1 MWLQQKSFVP
11 KLFFYCPKATIIPSL
26 SRKFPIFAGYSI
38 LDMSAPN
45 KLIEKIEGFTRKYY
59 LNRLIQ
65 GVLVGAVLWIVFYL
79 LINGLEYF
87 SWFPP
92 KGRFVLFLFLLA
104 GSAFVLVYHFLIPL
118 VNLIRFRKKM
128 SVEQASV
135 MIGKFFPEI
144 KDKLLNTI
152 QLSNQMEESNN
163 GVGPSTGSGTSANT
177 GSGTSTDN
185 ALLAATIEQRSA
197 RLSPIRFSDAVDLRG
212 NLKYLG
218 IFFGSLLLLIALMV
232 FLPSFAVQPT
242 QRIVN
247 YEQHFEKPLPYQ
259 VEIEQDDIETTQGK
273 EVKFNIHVTGD
284 RIPDA
289 FYVKSELG
297 QQLMTKS
304 SANDFSYTFKN
315 LFNDLSFN
323 VIGGEYTSRP
333 LHITVHPN
341 PTLLSYRCELRYP
354 SYIHRTNETLDAKT
368 RLIVPQGTSLTFS
381 FTTRDTEQMS
391 VTRDSL
397 TTDLTANNDVF
408 AYQFV
413 AAQNTKFEV
422 QVQNTWNQNIEPL
435 PFSVDVIPD
444 AYPDIRVES
453 FDEQL
458 SDDVYFSGLVTD
470 DYGFSKLTFNCI
482 VKEPIEKN
490 IVKTVPLDTKQTRS
504 SFFYQFNMDDLGIMP
519 GQNMEVYFVIWDN
532 DGFHGPKSKR
542 SETFTYYKPSEAALD
557 SIADQQSEDIMERL
571 QEKSQEAD
579 KLQDEIE
586 KMLQDLIQK
595 KDLDWSDKE
604 KMKDLLEKQQ
614 KIQDEWNKLQEE
626 QEKLEDFMKEHD
638 LGNEDLIKKQEQIN
652 KLFDEVIPE
661 ELKKMMEQIDKLL
674 EEMPREQMQQMM
686 QDIKKNNQSMQE
698 LLDRNLSLLEQLKM
712 EKDLNDLANKLDKLG
727 EELQKQEAENQNKAG
742 EENEQKSAEEAK
754 EEFDKMMDEL
764 DQLLEKNQEL
774 QQPFDMQKDE
784 EMQES
789 IDQDLQDAMQNEQ
802 NSQQQQSQQKKQNA
816 GQKMQQMANNMMMQM
831 QMQGMQQM
839 AEDAHLMRVLLE
851 NVVHASHEQEDLMTE
866 IGSMRTDDPS
876 LVEKIIHQKEVADNF
891 NMVRDSLRSMAMR
904 QPMVQNFVFDELH
917 TIETQT
923 ENAMKYLND
932 LKLSQAMRHQQTAMM
947 SMNNLALMLA
957 ESLENMENSMESMG
971 MPMAC
976 PMPKQG
982 QGQQSM
988 QRMQQLQ
995 QQLSEQ
1001 LKQMQQQMEQGQQM
1015 PNSMSEEFARMAA
1028 EQEMLRQGMQQM
1040 LNEMKENGQIGDD
1053 GLNEIIKDMEKLEEE
1068 LVNKKINRQM
1078 IERSQRIES
1087 RMLES
1092 QKAQEKREQEEK
1104 RKSNEYKGSQ
1114 FERKIDEYLYEQS
1127 LKKNQEF
1134 LRSNPIEYA
1143 PYYKDKINEYY
1154 LKKNT
1159 H

>member
-1 MWLQQKSFVP
+1 M
-11 KLFFYCPKATIIPSL
+11 
-26 SRKFPIFAGYSI
+26 
-38 LDMSAPN
+38 
-45 KLIEKIEGFTRKYY
+45 IEKIEGFTRKYY

-104 GSAFVLVYHFLIPL
+104 GSAFVAVYYFLIPL
-118 VNLIRFRKKM
+118 INLIRFRKKM
-128 SVEQASV
+128 SVEQASTL
-135 MIGKFFPEI
+135 IGKFFPEI

-152 QLSNQMEESNN
+152 QLSKLMEDSKNN
-163 GVGPSTGSGTSANT
+163 VGPSIGSGTLD
-177 GSGTSTDN
+177 DN

-218 IFFGSLLLLIALMV
+218 IFFGLLLLLILLMV

-259 VEIEQDDIETTQGK
+259 VEFSQDEIETTQGA
-273 EVKFNIHVTGD
+273 EVKFNIHVIGD

-297 QQLMTKS
+297 QQLMTKVS
-304 SANDFSYTFKN
+304 TNDFSYTFKN
-315 LFNDLSFN
+315 LYKDLDFN
-323 VIGGEYTSRP
+323 VMGGEYNSQP
-333 LHITVHPN
+333 IHITVHPN
-341 PTLLSYRCELRYP
+341 PTLLSYRCEMHYP
-354 SYIHRTNETLDAKT
+354 AYLHRAAETMEGKT
-368 RLIVPQGTSLTFS
+368 RLFVPQGTRLIFN
-381 FTTRDTEQMS
+381 FVTRDTEQLQILK
-391 VTRDSL
+391 DSTL
-397 TTDLTANNDVF
+397 TDLGKTNDVF
-408 AYQFV
+408 EYQFV
-413 AAQNTKFEV
+413 ASNSTQFDAK
-422 QVQNTWNQNIEPL
+422 VQNTWNATIDPL
-435 PFSVDVIPD
+435 RFSVDVLPD

-458 SDDVYFSGLVTD
+458 STDVYFSGLVTD
-470 DYGFSKLTFNCI
+470 DYGFSRLTFNCT

-490 IVKTVPLDTKQTRS
+490 IVKSVPIDLKQTRT
-504 SFFYQFNMDDLGIMP
+504 SFFYQFNMDSLGIMP
-519 GQNMEVYFVIWDN
+519 GQNMEVYFEIWDN

-557 SIADQQSEDIMERL
+557 SIANQESEDIMERL
-571 QEKSQEAD
+571 SEKSQEAD

-604 KMKDLLEKQQ
+604 KMKELMEKQ
-614 KIQDEWNKLQEE
+614 KEIQDEWNKLQEE
-626 QEKLEDFMKEHD
+626 QEKLSDFMKEHD
-638 LGNEDLIKKQEQIN
+638 IANEDLIKKQEQIN

-661 ELKKMMEQIDKLL
+661 ELQKMMEQIDKLL
-674 EEMPREQMQQMM
+674 EEMPREQMQQTM
-686 QDIKKNNQSMQE
+686 QDIKKNNQKMQE
-698 LLDRNLSLLEQLKM
+698 LLDRNLALLEQLKM
-712 EKDLNDLANKLDKLG
+712 EKDLNDLANKLDQLG
-727 EELQKQEAENQNKAG
+727 EELQKQNTENQNKEAG
-742 EENEQKSAEEAK
+742 EESDQKSAEEAK

-774 QQPFDMQKDE
+774 QDPFNLEKDE
-784 EMQES
+784 EMEQS
-789 IDQDLQDAMQNEQ
+789 IDQNLQDAMQNEQ
-802 NSQQQQSQQKKQNA
+802 NGEQQQSQQNKNEA
-816 GQKMQQMANNMMMQM
+816 GQKMKQMANQMMMQM
-831 QMQGMQQM
+831 QMAGMEQM
-839 AEDAHLMRVLLE
+839 AEDAHLVRILLE
-851 NVVHASHEQEDLMTE
+851 NVVHASHEQEALMIE
-866 IGSMRTDDPS
+866 IGALRTDDPS
-876 LVEKIIHQKEVADNF
+876 LTEKIIHQKDVADNF

-904 QPMVQNFVFDELH
+904 QPMIMNYIFDELH
-917 TIETQT
+917 IIENQTQ
-923 ENAMKYLND
+923 NAMKQLND
-932 LKLSQAMRHQQTAMM
+932 LKLSQATRHQQTAMM

-957 ESLENMENSMESMG
+957 ESLEDMENSMEAMG
-971 MPMAC
+971 MPM
-976 PMPKQG
+976 PNSKPKPG
-982 QGQQSM
+982 QGSQSLKN
-988 QRMQQLQ
+988 MQQMQ

-1001 LKQMQQQMEQGQQM
+1001 LKQMQQQMEQGQQT

-1040 LNEMKENGQIGDD
+1040 LNDMKENGQIGDD
-1053 GLNEIIKDMEKLEEE
+1053 GMNEIIKDMEKLEEE
-1068 LVNKKINRQM
+1068 LVNKKTNRQM

-1114 FERKIDEYLYEQS
+1114 FERKIDEYLYEQT

-1143 PYYKDKINEYY
+1143 PYYQNKINEYY

>member
-1 MWLQQKSFVP
+1 LQV
-11 KLFFYCPKATIIPSL
+11 
-26 SRKFPIFAGYSI
+26 I
-38 LDMSAPN
+38 LTWDMSAPN
-45 KLIEKIEGFTRKYY
+45 ELIGKIEGFTRKYY

-65 GVLVGAVLWIVFYL
+65 GVLVGAILWIVFYL

-104 GSAFVLVYHFLIPL
+104 GSAFVGIYYFLIPL

-135 MIGKFFPEI
+135 LIGKFFPEI

-152 QLSNQMEESNN
+152 QLSNQMESD
-163 GVGPSTGSGTSANT
+163 
-177 GSGTSTDN
+177 TDN

-197 RLSPIRFSDAVDLRG
+197 RLSPIRFSDAVNLRG

-218 IFFGSLLLLIALMV
+218 IFFGSLLILIMLMV

-247 YEQHFEKPLPYQ
+247 YEQNYEKPLPYQ
-259 VEIEQDDIETTQGK
+259 VEIEQDEIETTQGQ
-273 EVKFNIHVTGD
+273 EVKFNIKVTGD

-297 QQLMTKS
+297 QQLMIKGS
-304 SANDFSYTFKN
+304 VNDFSYTFKN
-315 LFNDLSFN
+315 LYNDLTFN
-323 VIGGEYTSRP
+323 VVGGEYNSRP
-333 LHITVHPN
+333 IHITVHPN
-341 PTLLSYRCELRYP
+341 PTLLSYRCELQYP
-354 SYIHRTNETLDAKT
+354 AYIHRSNETLEGKT
-368 RLIVPQGTSLTFS
+368 RLIVPQGTKLIFN
-381 FTTRDTEQMS
+381 FVTRDTEKMQILA
-391 VTRDSL
+391 DSTVL
-397 TTDLTANNDVF
+397 DLTKTDDIF
-408 AYQFV
+408 EYQFV
-413 AAQNTKFEV
+413 AAKSTKFEAF
-422 QVQNTWNQNIEPL
+422 VQNAWNNTMEPL
-435 PFSVDVIPD
+435 PYSIDVLPD

-458 SDDVYFSGLVTD
+458 STDVYYSGLVTD
-470 DYGFSKLTFNCI
+470 DYGFTKLTFNCK

-490 IVKTVPLDTKQTRS
+490 IVKVVPLDLKQTRT
-504 SFFYQFNMDDLGIMP
+504 SFFYQFNMDSLGIMP
-519 GQNMEVYFVIWDN
+519 GQNMEVYFEVWDN

-542 SETFTYYKPSEAALD
+542 SETFTYYKPSESALD

-571 QEKSQEAD
+571 EQKSQEAD

-586 KMLQDLIQK
+586 KMLQDLLQK

-604 KMKDLLEKQQ
+604 KMKNLLEKQQ
-614 KIQDEWNKLQEE
+614 EIQDEWNKLQQE

-661 ELKKMMEQIDKLL
+661 ELRKMMEQIDKLL

-712 EKDLNDLANKLDKLG
+712 EKDLTDLANKLEKLG
-727 EELQKQEAENQNKAG
+727 EELQKQNLENQDKKAG
-742 EENEQKSAEEAK
+742 EESDQKSAEEAK
-754 EEFDKMMDEL
+754 EEFDKMMDEF
-764 DQLLEKNQEL
+764 DQLLEKNQDL
-774 QQPFDMQKDE
+774 QQPFNMEKDE
-784 EMQES
+784 EMEES
-789 IDQDLQDAMQNEQ
+789 IDQDLNDAMQNEQ
-802 NSQQQQSQQKKQNA
+802 SGEQQQSQQNKKNA
-816 GQKMQQMANNMMMQM
+816 GQKMQQMSQNMMSMM

-839 AEDAHLMRVLLE
+839 AEDAHLLRILLE
-851 NVVHASHEQEDLMTE
+851 NVVHASHEQEALMSE
-866 IGSMRTDDPS
+866 IGTLRTDDPS
-876 LVEKIIHQKEVADNF
+876 LSQKIIQQKDIADNF

-904 QPMVQNFVFDELH
+904 QPSIKNFVFDELH
-917 TIETQT
+917 SIDNQT
-923 ENAMKYLND
+923 ENAMKQLNN
-932 LKLSQAMRHQQTAMM
+932 LKLSQAVRHQQTAMM

-957 ESLENMENSMESMG
+957 ESLENMENSMEAMG
-971 MPMAC
+971 MPMSC
-976 PMPKQG
+976 PMPKSG

-988 QRMQQLQ
+988 QNMQQLQ

-1001 LKQMQQQMEQGQQM
+1001 LKQMQQQMQNQGQQQS
-1015 PNSMSEEFARMAA
+1015 SMSEQFARMAA
-1028 EQEMLRQGMQQM
+1028 EQEMLRQEMQKM

-1068 LVNKKINRQM
+1068 LVNKKINQQM

-1104 RKSNEYKGSQ
+1104 RKSNEFKGSQ
-1114 FERKIDEYLYEQS
+1114 FDRNIDEYLYEQT

-1134 LRSNPIEYA
+1134 LRTNPIEYA
-1143 PYYKDKINEYY
+1143 PYYQEKINEYY

>member
-1 MWLQQKSFVP
+1 M
-11 KLFFYCPKATIIPSL
+11 C
-26 SRKFPIFAGYSI
+26 IFAAHSI

-152 QLSNQMEESNN
+152 QLSQQMEAYTSM
-163 GVGPSTGSGTSANT
+163 VGPSTGSGTSVNT
-177 GSGTSTDN
+177 GSGTSVNTGSGTSVNTGSGTSVNSGSGTADDN
-185 ALLAATIEQRSA
+185 ALLVATIEQRSA

-218 IFFGSLLLLIALMV
+218 IFFGLLLLLILLMV

-247 YEQHFEKPLPYQ
+247 YEQYFEKPLPYQ
-259 VEIEQDDIETTQGK
+259 VEIEQDEIETTQGQ
-273 EVKFNIHVTGD
+273 EVKFNIRVTGD

-297 QQLMTKS
+297 QQLMTKG

-315 LFNDLSFN
+315 LFNDLTFN

-354 SYIHRTNETLDAKT
+354 AYIHRTNETLDAKT
-368 RLIVPQGTSLTFS
+368 RLIVPQGTKLDFG
-381 FTTRDTEQMS
+381 FTTRDTEQMT

-397 TTDLTANNDVF
+397 TIDLTAQDDVF
-408 AYQFV
+408 NYQLV
-413 AAQNTKFEV
+413 AGQSTKFEV
-422 QVQNTWNQNIEPL
+422 QVLNPWNQSMDPL

-458 SDDVYFSGLVTD
+458 SADVYFSGLITD
-470 DYGFSKLTFNCI
+470 DYGFSKLTFNCL

-490 IVKTVPLDTKQTRS
+490 IVKTVPLDLKQTRS
-504 SFFYQFNMDDLGIMP
+504 SFFYQFNMDELGIMP
-519 GQNMEVYFVIWDN
+519 GQNMEVFFVVWDN

-542 SETFTYYKPSEAALD
+542 SETFTYYKPSESALD
-557 SIADQQSEDIMERL
+557 SIANEQSEDIMERL

-674 EEMPREQMQQMM
+674 EEMPREQMQQTM
-686 QDIKKNNQSMQE
+686 QDIKKNNQKMQE

-742 EENEQKSAEEAK
+742 EKSDQKSAEEAK
-754 EEFDKMMDEL
+754 EEFDKMMDDL
-764 DQLLEKNQEL
+764 DQLLEKNQEM
-774 QQPFDMQKDE
+774 QQPFDMEKDQ

-789 IDQDLQDAMQNEQ
+789 IDQDLQDAMQNER
-802 NSQQQQSQQKKQNA
+802 NSQQQELQQNKQNA
-816 GQKMQQMANNMMMQM
+816 GQKMQQMAQNMMSMM

-839 AEDAHLMRVLLE
+839 AEDAHLLRILLE
-851 NVVHASHEQEDLMTE
+851 NVVQASHEQEALMVE
-866 IGSMRTDDPS
+866 IGKMRSDDPS
-876 LVEKIIHQKEVADNF
+876 LVDKIIHQKELADNF
-891 NMVRDSLRSMAMR
+891 YMVRDSLRSMAMR
-904 QPMVQNFVFDELH
+904 QPMIQNFVFEELH
-917 TIETQT
+917 TIENQS
-923 ENAMKYLND
+923 ENAMKQLNN
-932 LKLSQAMRHQQTAMM
+932 LKLSQATRHQQTAMM

-971 MPMAC
+971 MPMSC
-976 PMPKQG
+976 SMPKPG
-982 QGQQSM
+982 QGQQSL
-988 QRMQQLQ
+988 QKMQQLQ

-1001 LKQMQQQMEQGQQM
+1001 LKQMQQHMEQGQQT

-1040 LNEMKENGQIGDD
+1040 LNDMKENGQIGDD

-1104 RKSNEYKGSQ
+1104 RKSNEYKGSHFDRQ
-1114 FERKIDEYLYEQS
+1114 INDLLYKET

-1134 LRSNPIEYA
+1134 LKSNPIEYA
-1143 PYYKDKINEYY
+1143 PYYQEKINDYY

>member
-1 MWLQQKSFVP
+1 
-11 KLFFYCPKATIIPSL
+11 
-26 SRKFPIFAGYSI
+26 
-38 LDMSAPN
+38 MSAPN

-104 GSAFVLVYHFLIPL
+104 GSGFVLVYHFFIPL

-135 MIGKFFPEI
+135 LIGKFFPEI

-152 QLSNQMEESNN
+152 QLSNQLEASKI
-163 GVGPSTGSGTSANT
+163 GPSTGSGTLDSTDSGTA
-177 GSGTSTDN
+177 GSGAEND
-185 ALLAATIEQRSA
+185 LLAAAIEQRSA

-218 IFFGSLLLLIALMV
+218 IFFGTLLLLIGLMV

-259 VEIEQDDIETTQGK
+259 VEIEQDNIETTQGQ
-273 EVKFNIHVTGD
+273 EVKFNIHVTGN

-315 LFNDLSFN
+315 LYNDLTFN
-323 VIGGEYTSRP
+323 VTGGDYNSRP
-333 LHITVHPN
+333 IHITVHPN
-341 PTLLSYRCELRYP
+341 PTLLSYRCELHYP
-354 SYIHRTNETLDAKT
+354 SYIHRTNETMEAKT
-368 RLIVPQGTSLTFS
+368 RLIVPQGTNLTFS
-381 FTTRDTEQMS
+381 FTTRDTDQMT
-391 VTRDSL
+391 VKRDSL
-397 TTDLTANNDVF
+397 ITDLTVKDDVF
-408 AYQFV
+408 EYQFI
-413 AAQNTKFEV
+413 AAQSTKFEV
-422 QVQNTWNQNIEPL
+422 QVQNTWNENIDPL
-435 PFSVDVIPD
+435 PFSVDVLPD
-444 AYPDIRVES
+444 AYPDIRMES

-458 SDDVYFSGLVTD
+458 STDVYFSGLVTD
-470 DYGFSKLTFNCI
+470 DYGFSRLTFNCI
-482 VKEPIEKN
+482 VKEPIEKK
-490 IVKTVPLDTKQTRS
+490 IVKAVPLDLKQTRT
-504 SFFYQFNMDDLGIMP
+504 SFFYSFNMDSLGIMP
-519 GQNMEVYFVIWDN
+519 GQNMEVYFEVWDN

-542 SETFTYYKPSEAALD
+542 SEMFTYYKPSEAALD
-557 SIADQQSEDIMERL
+557 SIADEQSEDIMERL

-604 KMKDLLEKQQ
+604 KMKDLMERQQ
-614 KIQDEWNKLQEE
+614 QIQEEWNKLQEE
-626 QEKLEDFMKEHD
+626 QDKLSDFMKEHD
-638 LGNEDLIKKQEQIN
+638 LGNEDLLKKQEQIN

-661 ELKKMMEQIDKLL
+661 ELQKLMEQIDKLL

-686 QDIKKNNQSMQE
+686 QDIKKNNQSLQE
-698 LLDRNLSLLEQLKM
+698 LLDRNLALLEQLKM
-712 EKDLNDLANKLDKLG
+712 EKDLTDLANKLDKLG
-727 EELQKQEAENQNKAG
+727 EELQNQESQESDNQNKEAG
-742 EENEQKSAEEAK
+742 EEGDQKSAEEAK

-764 DQLLEKNQEL
+764 DQLLEKNKDL

-784 EMQES
+784 EMEES
-789 IDQDLQDAMQNEQ
+789 INQDLDNAMQNEQ
-802 NSQQQQSQQKKQNA
+802 NGEQQQSSQQKQNA
-816 GQKMQQMANNMMMQM
+816 GQKMQKMADQMLMMMQM
-831 QMQGMQQM
+831 GGMEQM
-839 AEDAHLMRVLLE
+839 AEDAHLTRILLE
-851 NVVHASHEQEDLMTE
+851 NVVHASHEQEALMTE
-866 IGSMRTDDPS
+866 IGTMRSDDPS
-876 LVEKIIHQKEVADNF
+876 LVQKIIEQKEVADNF
-891 NMVRDSLRSMAMR
+891 IMVRDSLRNLAMR
-904 QPMVQNFVFDELH
+904 QPMIQNFIFEELH
-917 TIETQT
+917 TIENQT
-923 ENAMKYLND
+923 ENAMKQLND
-932 LKLSQAMRHQQTAMM
+932 LKLSQATRHQQTAMM

-957 ESLENMENSMESMG
+957 ESLENMENNMASMG
-971 MPMAC
+971 MG
-976 PMPKQG
+976 MPKQSCKQNAG
-982 QGQQSM
+982 QSSQNMKSM
-988 QRMQQLQ
+988 QQMQQQLSQQLKQLQ
-995 QQLSEQ
+995 QQ
-1001 LKQMQQQMEQGQQM
+1001 MEKSGQQM
-1015 PNSMSEEFARMAA
+1015 SNSMSEQFARMAA

-1040 LNEMKENGQIGDD
+1040 LNEMKENGQLGDD
-1053 GLNEIIKDMEKLEEE
+1053 GLNEIMKDMEKLEEE

-1092 QKAQEKREQEEK
+1092 EKAQQKRDQEEK
-1104 RKSNEYKGSQ
+1104 RKSNEYKGSH
-1114 FERKIDEYLYEQS
+1114 FDRKIDEYLYEQT

-1134 LRSNPIEYA
+1134 LHTNPIEYA
-1143 PYYKDKINEYY
+1143 PYYKEKINEYY

>member
-152 QLSNQMEESNN
+152 QLSNQMEASK
-163 GVGPSTGSGTSANT
+163 VGPST

-422 QVQNTWNQNIEPL
+422 QVQNTWNQTIEPL

-490 IVKTVPLDTKQTRS
+490 IVKTVPLDTKQTRT

-519 GQNMEVYFVIWDN
+519 GQNMEVYFVVWDN

-626 QEKLEDFMKEHD
+626 QEKLEDFMKEHE

-754 EEFDKMMDEL
+754 EQFDKMMDEL

-1001 LKQMQQQMEQGQQM
+1001 LKQMQQQMEQGQQT

>member
-1 MWLQQKSFVP
+1 M
-11 KLFFYCPKATIIPSL
+11 
-26 SRKFPIFAGYSI
+26 
-38 LDMSAPN
+38 DMSAPN

-135 MIGKFFPEI
+135 MIGRFFPEI

-152 QLSNQMEESNN
+152 QLSNQMAAE
-163 GVGPSTGSGTSANT
+163 G
-177 GSGTSTDN
+177 DN

-218 IFFGSLLLLIALMV
+218 IFFGLLLLLILLMV

-247 YEQHFEKPLPYQ
+247 YEQQFEKPLPYQ
-259 VEIEQDDIETTQGK
+259 VEILQDNIETTQGK
-273 EVKFNIHVTGD
+273 EVKFNIRVTGD

-297 QQLMTKS
+297 QQLMTKG

-315 LFNDLSFN
+315 LFNDLAFN

-333 LHITVHPN
+333 LHITVRPN

-354 SYIHRTNETLDAKT
+354 AYIHRTNETLEAKT
-368 RLIVPQGTSLTFS
+368 RLIVPQGTQLTFS
-381 FTTRDTEQMS
+381 FTTRDTEQMTVS
-391 VTRDSL
+391 RDSL
-397 TTDLTANNDVF
+397 NSTLTAKDDIF
-408 AYQFV
+408 EYQFV
-413 AAQNTKFEV
+413 AAQSTKFEV
-422 QVQNTWNQNIEPL
+422 QVENSWNRTIEPL
-435 PFSVDVIPD
+435 PFSVDVLPD

-458 SDDVYFSGLVTD
+458 STDVYFSGLVTD
-470 DYGFSKLTFNCI
+470 DYGFSKLTFNCK

-490 IVKTVPLDTKQTRS
+490 IVKTVPLDLKQTRS
-504 SFFYQFNMDDLGIMP
+504 SFFYQFNMDSLGIMP
-519 GQNMEVYFVIWDN
+519 GQNMEVYFEVWDN

-557 SIADQQSEDIMERL
+557 SVANQQSEDIMERL
-571 QEKSQEAD
+571 QEKSQEAN

-604 KMKDLLEKQQ
+604 KMKELMEKQQ
-614 KIQDEWNKLQEE
+614 QIQDEWNKLQQE
-626 QEKLEDFMKEHD
+626 QEKLADFMKENEIA
-638 LGNEDLIKKQEQIN
+638 NEDLLKKQEQIN
-652 KLFDEVIPE
+652 KLFEEVIPE
-661 ELKKMMEQIDKLL
+661 ELQKMMEQIDKLL
-674 EEMPREQMQQMM
+674 EEMPREQMQQTM
-686 QDIKKNNQSMQE
+686 QDIKKNNQKMQE
-698 LLDRNLSLLEQLKM
+698 LLDRNLALLEQLKM

-727 EELQKQEAENQNKAG
+727 EELQKQEAENQQKEAG
-742 EENEQKSAEEAK
+742 EETDQKSAEEAK
-754 EEFDKMMDEL
+754 EEFDKMMEEL

-774 QQPFDMQKDE
+774 QDPFDMQKDE

-789 IDQDLQDAMQNEQ
+789 IDQDLQDAMQQEQ
-802 NSQQQQSQQKKQNA
+802 NQQSGQQQQSQQKKQDA
-816 GQKMQQMANNMMMQM
+816 GQKMQQMAQNMMMQM
-831 QMQGMQQM
+831 QMQGMHQM
-839 AEDAHLMRVLLE
+839 AEDAHLVRILLE
-851 NVVHASHEQEDLMTE
+851 NVVHASHEQEALMNE
-866 IGSMRTDDPS
+866 IGSIRSDDPS

-891 NMVRDSLRSMAMR
+891 NMVRDSLRSMAKR
-904 QPMVQNFVFDELH
+904 QPMIQNFIFEELH
-917 TIETQT
+917 TIENQT
-923 ENAMKYLND
+923 ENAMKQLND
-932 LKLSQAMRHQQTAMM
+932 LKLSQAFRHQQTAMM

-971 MPMAC
+971 MPMQSC
-976 PMPKQG
+976 QSKPGK

-988 QRMQQLQ
+988 KNMQQMQ

-1001 LKQMQQQMEQGQQM
+1001 LKQMQQKMEQGQQT

-1040 LNEMKENGQIGDD
+1040 LNDMKENGQVGDD

-1068 LVNKKINRQM
+1068 LVNKKINKKM
-1078 IERSQRIES
+1078 VERSQRIES

-1104 RKSNEYKGSQ
+1104 RKSNEFKGTQ
-1114 FERKIDEYLYEQS
+1114 FDRRIDEILYKES

-1134 LRSNPIEYA
+1134 LRSNPIEFA
-1143 PYYKDKINEYY
+1143 PYYRDKINEYY
-1154 LKKNT
+1154 LRKNT
-1159 H
+1159 Q

>member
-1 MWLQQKSFVP
+1 
-11 KLFFYCPKATIIPSL
+11 
-26 SRKFPIFAGYSI
+26 
-38 LDMSAPN
+38 MSAPN
-45 KLIEKIEGFTRKYY
+45 ALIGKIEGFTRKYY

-104 GSAFVLVYHFLIPL
+104 GSGFVLVYHFLIPL

-135 MIGKFFPEI
+135 LIGRFFPEI

-152 QLSNQMEESNN
+152 QLSNQMEAQ
-163 GVGPSTGSGTSANT
+163 VGPSTSSGTS
-177 GSGTSTDN
+177 SDN

-212 NLKYLG
+212 NLKWLG
-218 IFFGSLLLLIALMV
+218 AFFGLLLLLILLMV

-247 YEQHFEKPLPYQ
+247 YEQAYEKPLPYQ
-259 VEIEQDDIETTQGK
+259 VEIEQDEIETTQGQ
-273 EVKFNIHVTGD
+273 EVKFNIHVIGD
-284 RIPDA
+284 HIPDA

-297 QQLMTKS
+297 QQLMTKAS
-304 SANDFSYTFKN
+304 VNDFSYTFKN
-315 LFNDLSFN
+315 LFNDLTFN

-333 LHITVHPN
+333 LHIKVHPN
-341 PTLLSYRCELRYP
+341 PTLLSYRCEVRYP
-354 SYIHRTNETLDAKT
+354 VYIHRANETLEGKT
-368 RLIVPQGTSLTFS
+368 RLIVPQGTNLTFS
-381 FTTRDTEQMS
+381 FITRDTEKVS

-397 TTDLTANNDVF
+397 TINLEAKDDIF
-408 AYQFV
+408 DYSFV
-413 AAQNTKFEV
+413 AAQSTKFEV
-422 QVQNTWNQNIEPL
+422 LVENAWNNTLDPL
-435 PFSVDVIPD
+435 PFSVDVLPD

-458 SDDVYFSGLVTD
+458 STDVYYSGLVTD
-470 DYGFSKLTFNCI
+470 DYGFTRLTFNCK

-490 IVKTVPLDTKQTRS
+490 IIKTVPLDLKQTRT
-504 SFFYQFNMDDLGIMP
+504 SFFYSFNMDSLGIMP
-519 GQNMEVYFVIWDN
+519 GQNMEVYFEVWDN

-557 SIADQQSEDIMERL
+557 SVANQQSEDIIERL
-571 QEKSQEAD
+571 EQKSQEAD

-586 KMLQDLIQK
+586 KMLQDLLQK

-604 KMKDLLEKQQ
+604 KMKNLMEKQQ
-614 KIQDEWNKLQEE
+614 EIQDEWNKLQQE
-626 QEKLEDFMKEHD
+626 QEKLSDFMKEHD

-661 ELKKMMEQIDKLL
+661 EMRKMMEQIDKLL

-698 LLDRNLSLLEQLKM
+698 LLDRNLALLEQLKM
-712 EKDLNDLANKLDKLG
+712 EKDLTDLANKLDKLG
-727 EELQKQEAENQNKAG
+727 EELQKQEPENQNKAG
-742 EENEQKSAEEAK
+742 EESDQKSAEEAK

-764 DQLLEKNQEL
+764 DQLLEKNKDL
-774 QQPFDMQKDE
+774 QQPFNMEKDE
-784 EMQES
+784 EMEES
-789 IDQDLQDAMQNEQ
+789 INQDLDDAMQQEQ
-802 NSQQQQSQQKKQNA
+802 SGEQQQSQNNKQNA
-816 GQKMQQMANNMMMQM
+816 GQKMQQMAQNMMSMMQM
-831 QMQGMQQM
+831 EGMQQM
-839 AEDAHLMRVLLE
+839 AEDAHLMRILLE
-851 NVVHASHEQEDLMTE
+851 NVVHASHQQEDLMTE
-866 IGSMRTDDPS
+866 IGGLRTDDPS
-876 LVEKIIHQKEVADNF
+876 LAQKIVHQKEIADNF

-904 QPMVQNFVFDELH
+904 QPAVQNFVFDELH
-917 TIETQT
+917 TIENQT
-923 ENAMKYLND
+923 SNAMKYLND
-932 LKLSQAMRHQQTAMM
+932 LKLSQAVRHQQTAMM

-971 MPMAC
+971 MPMSC
-976 PMPKQG
+976 SMPKPG
-982 QGQQSM
+982 QGQKSM
-988 QRMQQLQ
+988 KNMQQMQ

-1001 LKQMQQQMEQGQQM
+1001 LKQMQQQMEKAGQQQQ
-1015 PNSMSEEFARMAA
+1015 NSMSEEFARMAA

-1040 LNEMKENGQIGDD
+1040 LNEMKENGQLGDD
-1053 GLNEIIKDMEKLEEE
+1053 GLQEIIKEMEKLEEE
-1068 LVNKKINRQM
+1068 LVNKKLNRQM

-1114 FERKIDEYLYEQS
+1114 FERKIDEYLYEQT

-1134 LRSNPIEYA
+1134 LRTNPIEYA

-1159 H
+1159 Q

>member
-1 MWLQQKSFVP
+1 
-11 KLFFYCPKATIIPSL
+11 
-26 SRKFPIFAGYSI
+26 
-38 LDMSAPN
+38 MSAPN

-92 KGRFVLFLFLLA
+92 KGRFVLLLFLLA
-104 GSAFVLVYHFLIPL
+104 GSVFVLAYHFLIPL

-135 MIGKFFPEI
+135 LIGKFFPEI

-152 QLSNQMEESNN
+152 QLSNQMEASK
-163 GVGPSTGSGTSANT
+163 VGPSTGSGTEN
-177 GSGTSTDN
+177 D
-185 ALLAATIEQRSA
+185 LLAATIEQRSA
-197 RLSPIRFSDAVDLRG
+197 RLSPIRFTDAVDLRG

-218 IFFGSLLLLIALMV
+218 IFFGTLLILIALMV

-259 VEIEQDDIETTQGK
+259 VEIEQDEIETTQGK
-273 EVKFNIHVTGD
+273 EVKFNIRVTGD
-284 RIPDA
+284 RIPEA

-297 QQLMTKS
+297 QQLMSKG

-315 LFNDLSFN
+315 LFNDLTFN

-341 PTLLSYRCELRYP
+341 PTLLSYRCEVRYP
-354 SYIHRTNETLDAKT
+354 TYIHRNNETMDAKT
-368 RLIVPQGTSLTFS
+368 RLIVPQGTTLNFS
-381 FTTRDTEQMS
+381 FTTRDTERMT

-397 TTDLTANNDVF
+397 QTDLTAKDDVF
-408 AYQFV
+408 EYQFV
-413 AAQNTKFEV
+413 ASQSIKFEV
-422 QVQNTWNQNIEPL
+422 QVQNAWNNTLEPL
-435 PFSVDVIPD
+435 PFSVDVLPD

-458 SDDVYFSGLVTD
+458 STDVYFSGLVTD
-470 DYGFSKLTFNCI
+470 DYGFSKLTFNCL
-482 VKEPIEKN
+482 VKEPIEKK
-490 IVKTVPLDTKQTRS
+490 IVKPVALDLKQTRT
-504 SFFYQFNMDDLGIMP
+504 SFFYSFNMDSLGIMP
-519 GQNMEVYFVIWDN
+519 GQNMEVYFEVWDN

-542 SETFTYYKPSEAALD
+542 SETFTYYKPSESALD
-557 SIADQQSEDIMERL
+557 SIANEQSEDIMERL
-571 QEKSQEAD
+571 QEKSQAAD

-614 KIQDEWNKLQEE
+614 QIQDEWNKLQEE
-626 QEKLEDFMKEHD
+626 QEKLADFMKEHEIA
-638 LGNEDLIKKQEQIN
+638 NEDLIKKQEQIN
-652 KLFDEVIPE
+652 KLFEEVIPE
-661 ELKKMMEQIDKLL
+661 ELRKMMEQIDKLL
-674 EEMPREQMQQMM
+674 EDMPREQMQQMM

-698 LLDRNLSLLEQLKM
+698 LLDRNLALLEQLKM
-712 EKDLNDLANKLDKLG
+712 EKDLNDLANKLEKLG
-727 EELQKQEAENQNKAG
+727 EELQKQEPENQNKEAG
-742 EENEQKSAEEAK
+742 EESEQKSAEEAK

-774 QQPFDMQKDE
+774 QDPFNMEKDE
-784 EMQES
+784 EMEES
-789 IDQDLQDAMQNEQ
+789 INQDLNDAMQQEQ
-802 NSQQQQSQQKKQNA
+802 SGEQQKSQNKKQDA
-816 GQKMQQMANNMMMQM
+816 GQKMQQMAQNMMSMMQM
-831 QMQGMQQM
+831 GGMQQM
-839 AEDAHLMRVLLE
+839 AEDAHLMRILLE
-851 NVVHASHEQEDLMTE
+851 NVVHASHEQEALMTE
-866 IGSMRTDDPS
+866 IGTLRTDDPS
-876 LVEKIIHQKEVADNF
+876 LTDKIIHQKEVADNF

-904 QPMVQNFVFDELH
+904 QPMIMNFVFDELH
-917 TIETQT
+917 TIENQT
-923 ENAMKYLND
+923 GNAMKHLND
-932 LKLSQAMRHQQTAMM
+932 LKLSQAVRHQQTAMM

-957 ESLENMENSMESMG
+957 ESLENMENSLESMG
-971 MPMAC
+971 MPMQSC
-976 PMPKQG
+976 QSKPGK

-988 QRMQQLQ
+988 KNMQQLQ

-1001 LKQMQQQMEQGQQM
+1001 LKKMQQQMEQGQKT
-1015 PNSMSEEFARMAA
+1015 PNSTSEEFARMAA

-1040 LNEMKENGQIGDD
+1040 LNDMKENGQIGDD
-1053 GLNEIIKDMEKLEEE
+1053 GMNEIIKDMEKLEEE

-1078 IERSQRIES
+1078 VELSRKIES

-1104 RKSNEYKGSQ
+1104 RKSNEFKGNH
-1114 FERKIDEYLYEQS
+1114 FDRNIDEILYNET

-1134 LRSNPIEYA
+1134 LRTNPIEFA

-1159 H
+1159 Y

>member
-1 MWLQQKSFVP
+1 M
-11 KLFFYCPKATIIPSL
+11 C
-26 SRKFPIFAGYSI
+26 IFAP
-38 LDMSAPN
+38 DMSSP
-45 KLIEKIEGFTRKYY
+45 KGLIEKIEGFTRKYY

-104 GSAFVLVYHFLIPL
+104 GSAFVLVYYFLIPL
-118 VNLIRFRKKM
+118 INLIRFRKKM

-152 QLSNQMEESNN
+152 QLSNQMETSK
-163 GVGPSTGSGTSANT
+163 VGPSTGSGTEN
-177 GSGTSTDN
+177 DN

-212 NLKYLG
+212 NMKYLG
-218 IFFGSLLLLIALMV
+218 IFFGSLLVLIALMV

-247 YEQHFEKPLPYQ
+247 YEQHFEKSLPYQ
-259 VEIEQDDIETTQGK
+259 VVIEQDEFETTQGQ
-273 EVKFNIHVTGD
+273 EVKCSIHVTGD

-297 QQLMTKS
+297 QQLMTKG

-315 LFNDLSFN
+315 LFNNLTFN

-341 PTLLSYRCELRYP
+341 PTLLSYRCEVRYP
-354 SYIHRTNETLDAKT
+354 AYIHRTNETLDGKT
-368 RLIVPQGTSLTFS
+368 RLIVPQGTNLTFS
-381 FTTRDTEQMS
+381 FTTRDTELMTVS
-391 VTRDSL
+391 RDSL
-397 TTDLTANNDVF
+397 TTDLTAKDNIF
-408 AYQFV
+408 EYHFV
-413 AAQNTKFEV
+413 AGQSTKFEV
-422 QVQNTWNQNIEPL
+422 QVQNSWNQSIEPL
-435 PFSVDVIPD
+435 PFSVDVLPD

-458 SDDVYFSGLVTD
+458 STDVYFSGLLTD
-470 DYGFSKLTFNCI
+470 DYGFSKLTFNCK

-490 IVKTVPLDTKQTRS
+490 IVKTVPLDLKQTRS
-504 SFFYQFNMDDLGIMP
+504 SFFYQFNMDSLGIMP
-519 GQNMEVYFVIWDN
+519 RQNMEVFFVVWDN
-532 DGFHGPKSKR
+532 DGYHGPKSKR
-542 SETFTYYKPSEAALD
+542 SETFTYYKPSETALD

-579 KLQDEIE
+579 KLQEEIE

-604 KMKDLLEKQQ
+604 KMKDLLERQQ
-614 KIQDEWNKLQEE
+614 KVQEEWNKLQEE
-626 QEKLEDFMKEHD
+626 QEKLSDFMKEHD

-652 KLFDEVIPE
+652 KLFEEVIPE
-661 ELKKMMEQIDKLL
+661 ELQKLMDQIDKLL

-686 QDIKKNNQSMQE
+686 QNIKKNNQSMQE
-698 LLDRNLSLLEQLKM
+698 LLDRNLALLEQLKM
-712 EKDLNDLANKLDKLG
+712 EKDLNDLANKLDQLG
-727 EELQKQEAENQNKAG
+727 EELQKQEAGNQDKTG
-742 EENEQKSAEEAK
+742 EKDDQKSAEEAK

-764 DQLLEKNQEL
+764 DQLLEKNEDL
-774 QQPFDMQKDE
+774 QQPFDMEKDQ
-784 EMQES
+784 EMEES

-802 NSQQQQSQQKKQNA
+802 NSQQQQSQQKKQSA
-816 GQKMQQMANNMMMQM
+816 GQKMQKMSQNMMAMM

-839 AEDAHLMRVLLE
+839 AEDAHLMRILLE
-851 NVVHASHEQEDLMTE
+851 NVVHASHEQETLMNE
-866 IGSMRTDDPS
+866 IGKMRTDDPS
-876 LVEKIIHQKEVADNF
+876 LVDKIIHQKEVADNF

-904 QPMVQNFVFDELH
+904 QPMIQNYVFDELH
-917 TIETQT
+917 TIENQT
-923 ENAMKYLND
+923 ENAMKQLND
-932 LKLSQAMRHQQTAMM
+932 LKLSQATRHQQTAMM

-957 ESLENMENSMESMG
+957 ESLENMENSMEAMG
-971 MPMAC
+971 MPMQSC
-976 PMPKQG
+976 QSKPG
-982 QGQQSM
+982 QGQKSM
-988 QRMQQLQ
+988 QNMQQLQ

-1001 LKQMQQQMEQGQQM
+1001 LKQMQQKMEQGQQT

-1040 LNEMKENGQIGDD
+1040 LNDMKENGQIGDD

-1078 IERSQRIES
+1078 IERSRRIES

-1104 RKSNEYKGSQ
+1104 RKSNEYKGSH
-1114 FERKIDEYLYEQS
+1114 FDRKIDELLYKET

-1134 LRSNPIEYA
+1134 LKTNPIEYA
-1143 PYYKDKINEYY
+1143 PYYQEKINEYY

>member
-1 MWLQQKSFVP
+1 
-11 KLFFYCPKATIIPSL
+11 
-26 SRKFPIFAGYSI
+26 
-38 LDMSAPN
+38 MSAPN
-45 KLIEKIEGFTRKYY
+45 KLIEKIEGFTQKYY

-92 KGRFVLFLFLLA
+92 KGRFVLFLFLLV
-104 GSAFVLVYHFLIPL
+104 GSGFVLVYHFLIPL
-118 VNLIRFRKKM
+118 FNLIRFRKKM

-135 MIGKFFPEI
+135 LIGKFFPEI

-152 QLSNQMEESNN
+152 QLSNQMEAM
-163 GVGPSTGSGTSANT
+163 VGPSTGSGTLAST
-177 GSGTSTDN
+177 SSGTSADN

-218 IFFGSLLLLIALMV
+218 IFFGSLLLLIVLMV

-289 FYVKSELG
+289 FYVKSDLG
-297 QQLMTKS
+297 QQLMTKG

-315 LFNDLSFN
+315 LFNDLTFN

-354 SYIHRTNETLDAKT
+354 TYIHRSNETLDAKT
-368 RLIVPQGTSLTFS
+368 RLIVPQGTKLIFS
-381 FTTRDTEQMS
+381 FTTRDTEQMTVS
-391 VTRDSL
+391 QDSL
-397 TTDLTANNDVF
+397 ITDLVAQDDIF
-408 AYQFV
+408 EYQFV
-413 AAQNTKFEV
+413 AAQSTKFEV
-422 QVQNTWNQNIEPL
+422 QVQNAWNQTIEPL
-435 PFSVDVIPD
+435 PFSVDVLPD

-458 SDDVYFSGLVTD
+458 STDVYYSGLVTD
-470 DYGFSKLTFNCI
+470 DYGFSKLTFNCL
-482 VKEPIEKN
+482 VKEPIEKK
-490 IVKTVPLDTKQTRS
+490 IVKPVALDLKQTRT
-504 SFFYQFNMDDLGIMP
+504 SFFYSFNMDSLGIMP
-519 GQNMEVYFVIWDN
+519 GQNMEVYFEVWDN

-542 SETFTYYKPSEAALD
+542 SETFTYYKPSESALD

-614 KIQDEWNKLQEE
+614 QIQDEWNKLQEE
-626 QEKLEDFMKEHD
+626 QEKLADFMKEHD
-638 LGNEDLIKKQEQIN
+638 IANEDLIKKQEQIN

-674 EEMPREQMQQMM
+674 EDMPREQMQKMM

-698 LLDRNLSLLEQLKM
+698 LLDRNLALLEQLKM

-727 EELQKQEAENQNKAG
+727 EELQKQESENQSKEAG
-742 EENEQKSAEEAK
+742 EEGDQKSAEKAK

-764 DQLLEKNQEL
+764 DQLLEKNQDL
-774 QQPFDMQKDE
+774 QQPFNMEKDE

-789 IDQDLQDAMQNEQ
+789 IDQDLQDAMKNEQ
-802 NSQQQQSQQKKQNA
+802 NNQQQQSQKKKQNA
-816 GQKMQQMANNMMMQM
+816 GQKMQQMADQMMQM
-831 QMQGMQQM
+831 MQMGGMEQM
-839 AEDAHLMRVLLE
+839 AEDAHLLRILLE
-851 NVVHASHEQEDLMTE
+851 NVVHASHEQEALMTE
-866 IGSMRTDDPS
+866 IGKMRTDDPS
-876 LVEKIIHQKEVADNF
+876 LVEKIIHQKDVADNF
-891 NMVRDSLRSMAMR
+891 NMVRDSLHSMAMR
-904 QPMVQNFVFDELH
+904 QPMIQNFVFDELH
-917 TIETQT
+917 TIENQT

-957 ESLENMENSMESMG
+957 ESLENMENSMEAMG
-971 MPMAC
+971 MPMSC
-976 PMPKQG
+976 PNPKPG

-988 QRMQQLQ
+988 KNMQQLQ

-1001 LKQMQQQMEQGQQM
+1001 LKQMQQQMEKSGQQM

-1040 LNEMKENGQIGDD
+1040 LNDMKENGQLGDD

-1104 RKSNEYKGSQ
+1104 RKSNEYKGSH
-1114 FERKIDEYLYEQS
+1114 FDRKIDEYLYEQS

-1143 PYYKDKINEYY
+1143 PYYKEKINEYY

>member
-1 MWLQQKSFVP
+1 
-11 KLFFYCPKATIIPSL
+11 
-26 SRKFPIFAGYSI
+26 
-38 LDMSAPN
+38 MSASN

-152 QLSNQMEESNN
+152 QLSNQMEASKA
-163 GVGPSTGSGTSANT
+163 GPSTGSGTSD
-177 GSGTSTDN
+177 DN

-218 IFFGSLLLLIALMV
+218 IFFGSLLILIALMV

-259 VEIEQDDIETTQGK
+259 VEIEQGDIETTQGK
-273 EVKFNIHVTGD
+273 EVKFNIRVTGD

-297 QQLMTKS
+297 QQLMTKG

-315 LFNDLSFN
+315 LFNDLTFN
-323 VIGGEYTSRP
+323 VIGGDYISRS

-341 PTLLSYRCELRYP
+341 PTLLSYRCEIHYP
-354 SYIHRTNETLDAKT
+354 AYIHRANETLEGKT
-368 RLIVPQGTSLTFS
+368 RFIVPQGTRLIFNFS
-381 FTTRDTEQMS
+381 TRDTEQMTVS
-391 VTRDSL
+391 RDSL
-397 TTDLTANNDVF
+397 TTDLTADDDIF
-408 AYQFV
+408 EYQFV
-413 AAQNTKFEV
+413 AAQSTKFDV
-422 QVQNTWNQNIEPL
+422 QVQNTWNNSLEPL
-435 PFSVDVIPD
+435 PFSVDVLPD

-458 SDDVYFSGLVTD
+458 STDVYFSGLVTD
-470 DYGFSKLTFNCI
+470 DYGFSRLTFNCI

-490 IVKTVPLDTKQTRS
+490 IVKTVPLDLKQART
-504 SFFYQFNMDDLGIMP
+504 SFFYQFNMDSLGIMP

-542 SETFTYYKPSEAALD
+542 SETFTYYKPSESALD
-557 SIADQQSEDIMERL
+557 SIANEQSEDIMERL

-614 KIQDEWNKLQEE
+614 QIQDEWNKLQEE

-661 ELKKMMEQIDKLL
+661 ELRKMMEQIDKLL
-674 EEMPREQMQQMM
+674 EEMPREQMQQLM

-727 EELQKQEAENQNKAG
+727 EELQKQDAENQNKTG
-742 EENEQKSAEEAK
+742 EENDQKSAEEAK
-754 EEFDKMMDEL
+754 EEFDKMMEDL
-764 DQLLEKNQEL
+764 DKLLEKNEEL

-789 IDQDLQDAMQNEQ
+789 IDQDLQDAMQNEE
-802 NSQQQQSQQKKQNA
+802 NNQQQQSQSKKQQA
-816 GQKMQQMANNMMMQM
+816 GQKMQKMSQNMRSMM

-839 AEDAHLMRVLLE
+839 AEDAHLMRILLE
-851 NVVHASHEQEDLMTE
+851 NVVHASHEQEALMSD
-866 IGSMRTDDPS
+866 IGKMRSDDPS
-876 LVEKIIHQKEVADNF
+876 LVEKIIHQKDVADNF

-917 TIETQT
+917 TIENQT

-932 LKLSQAMRHQQTAMM
+932 LKLSQAVRHQQTAMM

-971 MPMAC
+971 MPMQSC
-976 PMPKQG
+976 QSKPG

-988 QRMQQLQ
+988 QKMQQLQ
-995 QQLSEQ
+995 QQMSEQ
-1001 LKQMQQQMEQGQQM
+1001 LKKMQEQMEKMGQQI

-1040 LNEMKENGQIGDD
+1040 LNEMKENGQVGDD

-1068 LVNKKINRQM
+1068 LVNKKINHKM

-1104 RKSNEYKGSQ
+1104 RKSNEYKGSH
-1114 FERKIDEYLYEQS
+1114 FDRKIDEYLYQQS
-1127 LKKNQEF
+1127 IKKNQEF
-1134 LRSNPIEYA
+1134 LRTNPIDYA
-1143 PYYKDKINEYY
+1143 PYYKDKINDYY
-1154 LKKNT
+1154 LKKNM

>member
-1 MWLQQKSFVP
+1 
-11 KLFFYCPKATIIPSL
+11 
-26 SRKFPIFAGYSI
+26 
-38 LDMSAPN
+38 MSAPN
-45 KLIEKIEGFTRKYY
+45 KLIEKIEDFTRKYY

-104 GSAFVLVYHFLIPL
+104 GSGFVLVYHFLIPL
-118 VNLIRFRKKM
+118 FNLIRFRKKM

-135 MIGKFFPEI
+135 LIGRFFPEI

-152 QLSNQMEESNN
+152 QLSNQMEAM
-163 GVGPSTGSGTSANT
+163 VGPSTGSRTSA
-177 GSGTSTDN
+177 DN

-259 VEIEQDDIETTQGK
+259 VEIKQNNIETTQGK

-284 RIPDA
+284 CIPDA

-297 QQLMTKS
+297 QQLMTKG

-315 LFNDLSFN
+315 LFNDLTFN

-341 PTLLSYRCELRYP
+341 PTLLSYRCELHYP
-354 SYIHRTNETLDAKT
+354 TYIHRTNETLDAKT
-368 RLIVPQGTSLTFS
+368 RLIVPQGTKLIFS
-381 FTTRDTEQMS
+381 FTTRDTEQMTVS
-391 VTRDSL
+391 RDSL
-397 TTDLTANNDVF
+397 ITDLTAIDNVF
-408 AYQFV
+408 EYQFV
-413 AAQNTKFEV
+413 AAQSTKFEV
-422 QVQNTWNQNIEPL
+422 QVQNTWNQTIDPL
-435 PFSVDVIPD
+435 PFSVDVLPD

-458 SDDVYFSGLVTD
+458 STDVYYSGLITD
-470 DYGFSKLTFNCI
+470 DYGFSKLTFNCL
-482 VKEPIEKN
+482 VKEPIEKK
-490 IVKTVPLDTKQTRS
+490 IVKPVALDMKQTRT
-504 SFFYQFNMDDLGIMP
+504 SFFYSFNMDSLGIMP
-519 GQNMEVYFVIWDN
+519 GQNIEVYFEVWDN

-542 SETFTYYKPSEAALD
+542 SETFTYYKPSESALD

-614 KIQDEWNKLQEE
+614 QIQEEWNKLQEE
-626 QEKLEDFMKEHD
+626 QEKLADFMKEHD
-638 LGNEDLIKKQEQIN
+638 IANEDLIKKQEQIN

-661 ELKKMMEQIDKLL
+661 ELRKMMEQIDKLL
-674 EEMPREQMQQMM
+674 EDMPREQMQKMM

-698 LLDRNLSLLEQLKM
+698 LLDRNLALLEQLKM

-727 EELQKQEAENQNKAG
+727 EELQKQESENQSKEAG
-742 EENEQKSAEEAK
+742 EEGDQKSAEEAK

-764 DQLLEKNQEL
+764 DQLLEKNQDL

-802 NSQQQQSQQKKQNA
+802 NNQQQQSQQKKQKA
-816 GQKMQQMANNMMMQM
+816 GQKMQQMAEQMMQM
-831 QMQGMQQM
+831 MQMGGMEQM
-839 AEDAHLMRVLLE
+839 AEDAHLLRILLE
-851 NVVHASHEQEDLMTE
+851 NVVHASHEQEALMSE
-866 IGSMRTDDPS
+866 IGKMRSDDPS
-876 LVEKIIHQKEVADNF
+876 LVEKIIHQKDVADNF

-904 QPMVQNFVFDELH
+904 QPMIQNFVFDELH
-917 TIETQT
+917 TIENQT

-932 LKLSQAMRHQQTAMM
+932 IKLSQATRHQQTAMM

-957 ESLENMENSMESMG
+957 ESLENMENSMEAMG
-971 MPMAC
+971 MPMSC
-976 PMPKQG
+976 PNPKPG

-988 QRMQQLQ
+988 KNMQQLQ

-1001 LKQMQQQMEQGQQM
+1001 LKQLQQQMEKSGQQI

-1040 LNEMKENGQIGDD
+1040 LNDMKENGQIGDD

-1104 RKSNEYKGSQ
+1104 RKSNEYKGSH
-1114 FERKIDEYLYEQS
+1114 FDRKIDEYLYEQS

>member
-1 MWLQQKSFVP
+1 M
-11 KLFFYCPKATIIPSL
+11 C
-26 SRKFPIFAGYSI
+26 IFAAHSI

-152 QLSNQMEESNN
+152 QLSNQMAAE
-163 GVGPSTGSGTSANT
+163 G
-177 GSGTSTDN
+177 DN

-218 IFFGSLLLLIALMV
+218 IFFGLLLLLILLMV

-247 YEQHFEKPLPYQ
+247 YEQQFEKPLPYQ
-259 VEIEQDDIETTQGK
+259 VEILQDNIETTQGK
-273 EVKFNIHVTGD
+273 EVKFNIRVTGD

-297 QQLMTKS
+297 QQLMTKG

-315 LFNDLSFN
+315 LFNDLTFN

-333 LHITVHPN
+333 LHITVRPN

-354 SYIHRTNETLDAKT
+354 AYIHRTNETLEAKT
-368 RLIVPQGTSLTFS
+368 RLIVPQGTQLTFS
-381 FTTRDTEQMS
+381 FTTRDTEQMT
-391 VTRDSL
+391 VNRDSL
-397 TTDLTANNDVF
+397 NSTLTAKDDVF
-408 AYQFV
+408 EYQFV
-413 AAQNTKFEV
+413 AAQSTKFEV
-422 QVQNTWNQNIEPL
+422 QVENSWNRTIEPL
-435 PFSVDVIPD
+435 PFSVDVLPD

-458 SDDVYFSGLVTD
+458 STNVYFSGLVTD
-470 DYGFSKLTFNCI
+470 DYGFSRLTFNCK

-490 IVKTVPLDTKQTRS
+490 IVKTVPLDLKQTRS
-504 SFFYQFNMDDLGIMP
+504 SFFYQFNMDSLGIMP
-519 GQNMEVYFVIWDN
+519 GQNMEVYFEIWDN

-557 SIADQQSEDIMERL
+557 SVANQQSEDIMERL
-571 QEKSQEAD
+571 QEKSQEAN

-604 KMKDLLEKQQ
+604 KMKELMEKQQ
-614 KIQDEWNKLQEE
+614 QIQDEWNRLQQE
-626 QEKLEDFMKEHD
+626 QEKLADFMKENEIA
-638 LGNEDLIKKQEQIN
+638 NEDLLKKQEQIN
-652 KLFDEVIPE
+652 KLFEEVIPE
-661 ELKKMMEQIDKLL
+661 ELQKMMEQIDKLL
-674 EEMPREQMQQMM
+674 EEMPREQMQQTM
-686 QDIKKNNQSMQE
+686 QDIKKNNQKMQE
-698 LLDRNLSLLEQLKM
+698 LLDRNLALLEQLKM
-712 EKDLNDLANKLDKLG
+712 EKDLNDLANKLDRLG
-727 EELQKQEAENQNKAG
+727 EELQKQEAENQQKEAG
-742 EENEQKSAEEAK
+742 EETDQKSAEEAK
-754 EEFDKMMDEL
+754 EEFDKMMEEL

-774 QQPFDMQKDE
+774 QDPFDMQKDE

-789 IDQDLQDAMQNEQ
+789 IDQDLQDAMQQEQ
-802 NSQQQQSQQKKQNA
+802 NQQNGQQQQNSQQKKQDA
-816 GQKMQQMANNMMMQM
+816 GQKMQQMAQNMMMQM

-839 AEDAHLMRVLLE
+839 AEDAHLVRILLE
-851 NVVHASHEQEDLMTE
+851 NVVHASHEQEALMNE
-866 IGSMRTDDPS
+866 IGSIRSDDPS

-891 NMVRDSLRSMAMR
+891 NMVRDSLRSMAKR
-904 QPMVQNFVFDELH
+904 QPMIQNFIFEELH
-917 TIETQT
+917 TIENQT
-923 ENAMKYLND
+923 ENAMKQLND
-932 LKLSQAMRHQQTAMM
+932 LKLSQAFRHQQTAMM
-947 SMNNLALMLA
+947 SMNNLALMLS

-971 MPMAC
+971 MPMQSC
-976 PMPKQG
+976 QSKPGK

-988 QRMQQLQ
+988 KNMQQMQ

-1001 LKQMQQQMEQGQQM
+1001 LKQMQQKMEQGQQT

-1040 LNEMKENGQIGDD
+1040 LNDMKENGQVGDD

-1068 LVNKKINRQM
+1068 LVNKKINKKM

-1104 RKSNEYKGSQ
+1104 RKSNEFKGSHFDRQ
-1114 FERKIDEYLYEQS
+1114 IDEILYKET

-1134 LRSNPIEYA
+1134 LRSNPIEFA
-1143 PYYKDKINEYY
+1143 PYYRDKINEYY
-1154 LKKNT
+1154 LRKNT
-1159 H
+1159 Q

>member
-1 MWLQQKSFVP
+1 MWLKIVKEFFGT
-11 KLFFYCPKATIIPSL
+11 LFFC
-26 SRKFPIFAGYSI
+26 IFAVHFI

-92 KGRFVLFLFLLA
+92 KGRFVLLLFLLA
-104 GSAFVLVYHFLIPL
+104 GSGFVLVYHFLIPL

-135 MIGKFFPEI
+135 LIGKFFPEI

-152 QLSNQMEESNN
+152 QLSNQMEASK
-163 GVGPSTGSGTSANT
+163 VGPSTGSGIEN
-177 GSGTSTDN
+177 D
-185 ALLAATIEQRSA
+185 LLAATIEQRSA
-197 RLSPIRFSDAVDLRG
+197 RLSPIRFTDAVDLRG

-218 IFFGSLLLLIALMV
+218 IFFGSLLILIALMV

-273 EVKFNIHVTGD
+273 EVKFNIRITGD

-297 QQLMTKS
+297 QQLMTKG

-315 LFNDLSFN
+315 LFNNLTFN

-341 PTLLSYRCELRYP
+341 PTLLSYRCEVRYP
-354 SYIHRTNETLDAKT
+354 VYIHRNNETMDAKT
-368 RLIVPQGTSLTFS
+368 RLIVPQGTTLNFS
-381 FTTRDTEQMS
+381 FTTRDTERMT

-397 TTDLTANNDVF
+397 QTDLTAKDDVF
-408 AYQFV
+408 EYQFV
-413 AAQNTKFEV
+413 ASQSTKFEV
-422 QVQNTWNQNIEPL
+422 QVQNAWNNTLEPL
-435 PFSVDVIPD
+435 PFSVDVLPD

-458 SDDVYFSGLVTD
+458 STDVYFSGLVTD
-470 DYGFSKLTFNCI
+470 DYGFSKLTFNCL
-482 VKEPIEKN
+482 VKEPIEKK
-490 IVKTVPLDTKQTRS
+490 IVKPVALDLKQTRT
-504 SFFYQFNMDDLGIMP
+504 SFFYSVNMDSLGIMP
-519 GQNMEVYFVIWDN
+519 GQNMEVYFEVWDN
-532 DGFHGPKSKR
+532 DGFRGPKSKR
-542 SETFTYYKPSEAALD
+542 SETFTYYKPSESALD
-557 SIADQQSEDIMERL
+557 SIANEQSEDIMERL
-571 QEKSQEAD
+571 QEKSQAAD
-579 KLQDEIE
+579 KLQNEIE

-614 KIQDEWNKLQEE
+614 QIQDEWNKLQEE
-626 QEKLEDFMKEHD
+626 QEKLADFMKEHEIA
-638 LGNEDLIKKQEQIN
+638 NEDLIKKQEQIN
-652 KLFDEVIPE
+652 KLFEEVIPE
-661 ELKKMMEQIDKLL
+661 ELRKMMEQIDKLL
-674 EEMPREQMQQMM
+674 EDMPREQMQQMM

-698 LLDRNLSLLEQLKM
+698 LLDRNLALLEQLKM
-712 EKDLNDLANKLDKLG
+712 EKDLNDLANKLEKLG
-727 EELQKQEAENQNKAG
+727 EELQKQEPENQSKEAG
-742 EENEQKSAEEAK
+742 EESEQKSAEEAK

-764 DQLLEKNQEL
+764 DQLLEKNQDL
-774 QQPFDMQKDE
+774 QQPFNMEKDE
-784 EMQES
+784 EMEES
-789 IDQDLQDAMQNEQ
+789 INQDLNDAVQQEQ
-802 NSQQQQSQQKKQNA
+802 SGEQQQSQKKKQDA
-816 GQKMQQMANNMMMQM
+816 GQKMQQMANQMMMQM

-839 AEDAHLMRVLLE
+839 AEDAHLMRILLE
-851 NVVHASHEQEDLMTE
+851 NVVHASHEQEALMTE
-866 IGSMRTDDPS
+866 IGHIRSDDPS
-876 LVEKIIHQKEVADNF
+876 LVEKIIHQKDVADNF

-904 QPMVQNFVFDELH
+904 QPMIQNFVFDELH
-917 TIETQT
+917 TIESQT
-923 ENAMKYLND
+923 GNAMKYLND
-932 LKLSQAMRHQQTAMM
+932 LKLSQAVRHQQTAMM

-976 PMPKQG
+976 PNPKPG

-988 QRMQQLQ
+988 QNMQQLQ

-1001 LKQMQQQMEQGQQM
+1001 LKKMQQQMEKQGQQQQ
-1015 PNSMSEEFARMAA
+1015 NSMSEEFARMAA

-1068 LVNKKINRQM
+1068 MVNKKINRQM

-1104 RKSNEYKGSQ
+1104 RKSNEYKGPHFDRQ
-1114 FERKIDEYLYEQS
+1114 IDEILYKET

-1134 LRSNPIEYA
+1134 LRTNPIEYA

>member
-1 MWLQQKSFVP
+1 M
-11 KLFFYCPKATIIPSL
+11 A
-26 SRKFPIFAGYSI
+26 
-38 LDMSAPN
+38 APN
-45 KLIEKIEGFTRKYY
+45 ALIGKIDAFTRKYY

-65 GVLVGAVLWIVFYL
+65 GVLVGAVLWMVFYL
-79 LINGLEYF
+79 LLNGLEYF

-104 GSAFVLVYHFLIPL
+104 GSGFVLVYHFLIPL

-128 SVEQASV
+128 TVEQASV
-135 MIGKFFPEI
+135 LIGKFFPEI

-152 QLSNQMEESNN
+152 QLSNQMDE
-163 GVGPSTGSGTSANT
+163 
-177 GSGTSTDN
+177 STDN
-185 ALLAATIEQRSA
+185 ALLAAAIEQRSA

-218 IFFGSLLLLIALMV
+218 LFFGLLLLLILLMV

-259 VEIEQDDIETTQGK
+259 VEIEQDEIETTQGQ
-273 EVKFNIHVTGD
+273 EVRFNIRVTGE

-297 QQLMTKS
+297 QQLMAKA
-304 SANDFSYTFKN
+304 SANDVSYTFKN
-315 LFNDLSFN
+315 LYNDLTFN
-323 VIGGEYTSRP
+323 VVGGEYTSRP
-333 LHITVHPN
+333 IHITVHPN
-341 PTLLSYRCELRYP
+341 PTLLSYRCEVRYP
-354 SYIHRTNETLDAKT
+354 AYIHRSNETLEGKT
-368 RLIVPQGTSLTFS
+368 RLIVPQGTNLTFS
-381 FTTRDTEQMS
+381 FITRDTEKVS

-397 TTDLTANNDVF
+397 NINLTAKNDIF
-408 AYQFV
+408 DYQFV
-413 AAQNTKFEV
+413 AGQSTKFEV
-422 QVQNTWNQNIEPL
+422 LVENAWNNTLEPL
-435 PFSVDVIPD
+435 PFSVDVLPD

-453 FDEQL
+453 FDENL
-458 SDDVYFSGLVTD
+458 STDVYFSGLVTD
-470 DYGFSKLTFNCI
+470 DYGFTRLTFNCK

-490 IVKTVPLDTKQTRS
+490 IVKAVPLDLKQTRT
-504 SFFYQFNMDDLGIMP
+504 SFFYQFNMDSLGIMS
-519 GQNMEVYFVIWDN
+519 GQNMEVYFEVWDN

-557 SIADQQSEDIMERL
+557 SIANQSSEDIMERL
-571 QEKSQEAD
+571 SEKSQEAN

-614 KIQDEWNKLQEE
+614 KIQDEWNKLQDE

-661 ELKKMMEQIDKLL
+661 ELQKLMEQIDKLL
-674 EEMPREQMQQMM
+674 EEMPREQMQQTM
-686 QDIKKNNQSMQE
+686 QDIKKNNQKMQE
-698 LLDRNLSLLEQLKM
+698 LLDRNLALLEQLKM
-712 EKDLNDLANKLDKLG
+712 EKDLTDLANKLDKLG
-727 EELQKQEAENQNKAG
+727 EELQKQEPDNQNKAG
-742 EENEQKSAEEAK
+742 EESDQKSAEEAK

-764 DQLLEKNQEL
+764 DQLLDKNKDL
-774 QQPFDMQKDE
+774 QQPFNMEKDE
-784 EMQES
+784 EMEEN
-789 IDQDLQDAMQNEQ
+789 INQDLDDAMQNEQ
-802 NSQQQQSQQKKQNA
+802 SGEQQQSQKKKQDA
-816 GQKMQQMANNMMMQM
+816 GQKMQQMSQNMKSMMQM
-831 QMQGMQQM
+831 EGMQQM
-839 AEDAHLMRVLLE
+839 AEDAHLMRILLE
-851 NVVHASHEQEDLMTE
+851 NVVHASHQQEDLMTE
-866 IGSMRTDDPS
+866 IGSLRTDDPS
-876 LVEKIIHQKEVADNF
+876 LAQKIVHQKEIADNF

-904 QPMVQNFVFDELH
+904 QPAVQNFVFDEMH
-917 TIETQT
+917 TIENQT
-923 ENAMKYLND
+923 SNAMKYLND
-932 LKLSQAMRHQQTAMM
+932 LKLSQAARHQQTAMM

-957 ESLENMENSMESMG
+957 ESLESMENSMESMG

-976 PMPKQG
+976 PNPKPG

-988 QRMQQLQ
+988 QKMQQLQ

-1001 LKQMQQQMEQGQQM
+1001 LKQMQQQMEKSGEQQQ
-1015 PNSMSEEFARMAA
+1015 NSMSEEFARMAA

-1040 LNEMKENGQIGDD
+1040 LNDMKENGQIGDD

-1104 RKSNEYKGSQ
+1104 RKSNEFKGSH
-1114 FERKIDEYLYEQS
+1114 FDRKIDEYLYEQT

-1134 LRSNPIEYA
+1134 LRTNPIEYA

>member
-1 MWLQQKSFVP
+1 M
-11 KLFFYCPKATIIPSL
+11 
-26 SRKFPIFAGYSI
+26 
-38 LDMSAPN
+38 
-45 KLIEKIEGFTRKYY
+45 IEKIEGFTRKYY

-79 LINGLEYF
+79 FINGLEYF

-92 KGRFVLFLFLLA
+92 KGRFVLLLFLLA
-104 GSAFVLVYHFLIPL
+104 GSAFVLVYYFLIPL
-118 VNLIRFRKKM
+118 FNLIRFRKKM

-135 MIGKFFPEI
+135 LIGKFFPEI

-152 QLSNQMEESNN
+152 QLSRQMEESNN
-163 GVGPSTGSGTSANT
+163 GVGPSTDSGTLVS
-177 GSGTSTDN
+177 TSPGADNDN

-197 RLSPIRFSDAVDLRG
+197 RLSPIRFSDAVNLKG

-218 IFFGSLLLLIALMV
+218 IFFGSLFILIGLMV
-232 FLPSFAVQPT
+232 FLPAFAVQPT

-259 VEIEQDDIETTQGK
+259 VEILQDDIETTQGK
-273 EVKFNIHVTGD
+273 EVKFCIHVTGD

-315 LFNDLSFN
+315 LYNDLTFN
-323 VIGGEYTSRP
+323 VTGGEYTSRP

-341 PTLLSYRCELRYP
+341 PTLLSYCCELHYP
-354 SYIHRTNETLDAKT
+354 TYVHRTNETFDAKT
-368 RLIVPQGTSLTFS
+368 RLIVPQGTQLTFS
-381 FTTRDTEQMS
+381 FTTRDTEQMTVS
-391 VTRDSL
+391 RDSL
-397 TTDLTANNDVF
+397 TTDLTAKDDVF
-408 AYQFV
+408 EYQFV
-413 AAQNTKFEV
+413 AAQSTKFEV
-422 QVQNTWNQNIEPL
+422 QVQNTWNQTIDPL
-435 PFSVDVIPD
+435 PFSVDVLPD

-458 SDDVYFSGLVTD
+458 STDVYFSGLVTD
-470 DYGFSKLTFNCI
+470 DYGFSRLTFNCI
-482 VKEPIEKN
+482 VREPIEKR
-490 IVKTVPLDTKQTRS
+490 IVKPVAFDLRQTRS
-504 SFFYQFNMDDLGIMP
+504 SFFYNFNMDSLGIMP
-519 GQNMEVYFVIWDN
+519 GQNMEVYFEVWDN

-579 KLQDEIE
+579 KLQDAIE

-604 KMKDLLEKQQ
+604 KMKELLEKQ
-614 KIQDEWNKLQEE
+614 KEIQDEWNKLQQE

-661 ELKKMMEQIDKLL
+661 ELQKIMEQIDQLL
-674 EEMPREQMQQMM
+674 EKMPREQMQQMM
-686 QDIKKNNQSMQE
+686 KDIKKNNQSMQE
-698 LLDRNLSLLEQLKM
+698 MLDRNLSLLEQLKM
-712 EKDLNDLANKLDKLG
+712 EKDLNDLTNKLDKLG
-727 EELQKQEAENQNKAG
+727 EELQKQNADNKEQNSENQNKAG
-742 EENEQKSAEEAK
+742 EENDQKSAEEAK

-764 DQLLEKNQEL
+764 DQLMEKNKDL
-774 QQPFDMQKDE
+774 QQPFNLQKDE

-789 IDQDLQDAMQNEQ
+789 IDQDLQDAMQEEQNEQ
-802 NSQQQQSQQKKQNA
+802 GEQNQQNGQQQQSQQQSQKKKQDA
-816 GQKMQQMANNMMMQM
+816 GQKMQQMAQQMQAQM
-831 QMQGMQQM
+831 QMEGMEQM
-839 AEDAHLMRVLLE
+839 AEDAHLLRILLE
-851 NVVHASHEQEDLMTE
+851 NVVQASHEQEALMTN
-866 IGSMRTDDPS
+866 IGKMRSDDPS
-876 LVEKIIHQKEVADNF
+876 LVEKIIHQKDVADNF
-891 NMVRDSLRSMAMR
+891 NMVRDSLHNLAMR
-904 QPMVQNFVFDELH
+904 QPMIQNFIFDELH
-917 TIETQT
+917 TIESQT

-932 LKLSQAMRHQQTAMM
+932 LKLSQAVRHQQTAMM

-957 ESLENMENSMESMG
+957 ESLENMENSMDAMG
-971 MPMAC
+971 MPMSC
-976 PMPKQG
+976 PRPKPG

-988 QRMQQLQ
+988 QKMQQLQ

-1001 LKQMQQQMEQGQQM
+1001 LKQMQQQMEKMGQQQQQ
-1015 PNSMSEEFARMAA
+1015 NSMSEEFARMAA

-1040 LNEMKENGQIGDD
+1040 LNEMKENGQVGDD

-1104 RKSNEYKGSQ
+1104 RKSNEYKGSH
-1114 FERKIDEYLYEQS
+1114 FDRKIDEYLYEQT

-1134 LRSNPIEYA
+1134 LRCNPIEFA
-1143 PYYKDKINEYY
+1143 PYYKDKINDYY

>member
-1 MWLQQKSFVP
+1 
-11 KLFFYCPKATIIPSL
+11 
-26 SRKFPIFAGYSI
+26 
-38 LDMSAPN
+38 MSAPN
-45 KLIEKIEGFTRKYY
+45 GLIGKIEGFTRKYY
-59 LNRLIQ
+59 FNRLIQ

-135 MIGKFFPEI
+135 LIGRFFPEI

-152 QLSNQMEESNN
+152 QLSNQMEND
-163 GVGPSTGSGTSANT
+163 
-177 GSGTSTDN
+177 TDN

-218 IFFGSLLLLIALMV
+218 IFFGLLLLLILLMV

-247 YEQHFEKPLPYQ
+247 YDQSFEKPLPYQ
-259 VEIEQDDIETTQGK
+259 VEIEQDKIETTQGQ
-273 EVKFNIHVTGD
+273 EVKFHIHVTGG

-297 QQLMTKS
+297 QQLMTKAS
-304 SANDFSYTFKN
+304 VNDFSYTFKN
-315 LFNDLSFN
+315 LYNDLTFN
-323 VIGGEYTSRP
+323 VVGGEYASRP
-333 LHITVHPN
+333 IHITVHPN
-341 PTLLSYRCELRYP
+341 PTLLSYRCEVRYP
-354 SYIHRTNETLDAKT
+354 AYIHRSNETLEGKT
-368 RLIVPQGTSLTFS
+368 RIIVPQGTNLTFS
-381 FTTRDTEQMS
+381 FITRDTEKMQILADSS
-391 VTRDSL
+391 VLDL
-397 TTDLTANNDVF
+397 IKTDDIF
-408 AYQFV
+408 EYQFV
-413 AAQNTKFEV
+413 ASKSTKFEAF
-422 QVQNTWNQNIEPL
+422 VQNDWNNTIEPL
-435 PFSVDVIPD
+435 PYSIDVLPD

-453 FDEQL
+453 YDEQL
-458 SDDVYFSGLVTD
+458 STDVYFSGLVTD
-470 DYGFSKLTFNCI
+470 DYGFTRLTFNCK

-490 IVKTVPLDTKQTRS
+490 IVKAVPLDLKQTRT
-504 SFFYQFNMDDLGIMP
+504 SFFYQFNMDSLGIMP
-519 GQNMEVYFVIWDN
+519 GQNMEVYFEVWDN

-542 SETFTYYKPSEAALD
+542 SETFIYYKPSETALD
-557 SIADQQSEDIMERL
+557 SVANQETEDIMERL
-571 QEKSQEAD
+571 SEKSQEAN

-614 KIQDEWNKLQEE
+614 QIQDEWNKLQEE
-626 QEKLEDFMKEHD
+626 QEKLSDFMKEHD
-638 LGNEDLIKKQEQIN
+638 LGNEDFIKKQEQIN
-652 KLFDEVIPE
+652 KLFNEVIPE
-661 ELKKMMEQIDKLL
+661 EMKKLMEQIDKLL

-698 LLDRNLSLLEQLKM
+698 LLDRNLALLEQLKM
-712 EKDLNDLANKLDKLG
+712 EKDLTDLANKLDKLG
-727 EELQKQEAENQNKAG
+727 EELQKQNADNQNKETG
-742 EENEQKSAEEAK
+742 EEGDQKSAEEAK
-754 EEFDKMMDEL
+754 EEFEKMMDEL
-764 DQLLEKNQEL
+764 DQLLEKNKDL
-774 QQPFDMQKDE
+774 QQPFNMEKDE
-784 EMQES
+784 EMEES
-789 IDQDLQDAMQNEQ
+789 IDQDLDNAMQNEQ
-802 NSQQQQSQQKKQNA
+802 SGEQQQSQKKKQQA
-816 GQKMQQMANNMMMQM
+816 GEKMQQMANNMKMQM
-831 QMQGMQQM
+831 QMEGMEQL
-839 AEDAHLMRVLLE
+839 AEDAHLMRILLE
-851 NVVHASHEQEDLMTE
+851 NVVHASHQQEDLMSE
-866 IGSMRTDDPS
+866 IGSLRTDDPS
-876 LVEKIIHQKEVADNF
+876 LAQKIVHQKEIADNF
-891 NMVRDSLRSMAMR
+891 NMVRDSLRNVAMR
-904 QPMVQNFVFDELH
+904 QPMIQNFIFEELH
-917 TIETQT
+917 TIESQT
-923 ENAMKYLND
+923 SNAMKYLND
-932 LKLSQAMRHQQTAMM
+932 LKLSQAVRHQQTAMM

-957 ESLENMENSMESMG
+957 ESLENMENSMDAMG
-971 MPMAC
+971 MPM
-976 PMPKQG
+976 MSSKPKSG
-982 QGQQSM
+982 QGSQSM
-988 QRMQQLQ
+988 KNMQQMQ

-1001 LKQMQQQMEQGQQM
+1001 LKQMQQQMQKSGEQQQ
-1015 PNSMSEEFARMAA
+1015 NSMSEQFARMAA

-1053 GLNEIIKDMEKLEEE
+1053 GLNEIIKDMEKLEED
-1068 LVNKKINRQM
+1068 LVNKKLNRQT

-1104 RKSNEYKGSQ
+1104 RKSNEFKGSH
-1114 FERKIDEYLYEQS
+1114 FDRKIDEYLYDQT

-1134 LRSNPIEYA
+1134 LRTNPIDYA

>member
-1 MWLQQKSFVP
+1 
-11 KLFFYCPKATIIPSL
+11 
-26 SRKFPIFAGYSI
+26 
-38 LDMSAPN
+38 MSAPTA
-45 KLIEKIEGFTRKYY
+45 LIGKIEAFTRKYY

-65 GVLVGAVLWIVFYL
+65 GVLVGVVLWIVFYL
-79 LINGLEYF
+79 LLNGLEYF

-104 GSAFVLVYHFLIPL
+104 GSAFVLVYHFIIPL

-135 MIGKFFPEI
+135 LIGKFFPEI
-144 KDKLLNTI
+144 NDKLLNTI
-152 QLSNQMEESNN
+152 QLSNQAATE
-163 GVGPSTGSGTSANT
+163 
-177 GSGTSTDN
+177 TDN
-185 ALLAATIEQRSA
+185 ALLVATIEQRSA
-197 RLSPIRFSDAVDLRG
+197 RLSPIRFSDAVNLRG

-218 IFFGSLLLLIALMV
+218 IFLGLLLLLILLMV

-247 YEQHFEKPLPYQ
+247 YEQHFEKPLPYH
-259 VEIEQDDIETTQGK
+259 VDIEQDDIETTQGK
-273 EVKFNIHVTGD
+273 EVKFNIRVTGD

-289 FYVKSELG
+289 FYVKSDLG
-297 QQLMTKS
+297 QQLMTKN

-315 LFNDLSFN
+315 LFNDLTFN
-323 VIGGEYTSRP
+323 VIGGEYSSRP
-333 LHITVHPN
+333 LHITVRPN
-341 PTLLSYRCELRYP
+341 PTLLSYHCEVRYP
-354 SYIHRTNETLDAKT
+354 TYIHRSNETLEGKT
-368 RLIVPQGTSLTFS
+368 RLIVPQGTNLTFS
-381 FTTRDTEQMS
+381 FLTRDTEKVT

-397 TTDLTANNDVF
+397 NITLTAKDDIF
-408 AYQFV
+408 EYQLV
-413 AAQNTKFEV
+413 AGQSTRFEV
-422 QVQNTWNQNIEPL
+422 QVENTWNPNIEPL
-435 PFSVDVIPD
+435 PFSVDVLPD

-458 SDDVYFSGLVTD
+458 STDVYFSGLVTD
-470 DYGFSKLTFNCI
+470 DYGFSRLTFNCI
-482 VKEPIEKN
+482 VKEPIEKK
-490 IVKTVPLDTKQTRS
+490 IVKPVVLDLKQTRT
-504 SFFYQFNMDDLGIMP
+504 SFFYNFNMDSLGIMP
-519 GQNMEVYFVIWDN
+519 GQNMEVYFEVWDN

-557 SIADQQSEDIMERL
+557 SIADNTSEDIMERL

-586 KMLQDLIQK
+586 KMLQDLFQK

-604 KMKDLLEKQQ
+604 KMKNLLEKQQ
-614 KIQDEWNKLQEE
+614 EIQDEWNKLQQE
-626 QEKLEDFMKEHD
+626 QEKLSDFMKEHD

-661 ELKKMMEQIDKLL
+661 ELRKMMEQIDKLL
-674 EEMPREQMQQMM
+674 EDMPREQMQQMI
-686 QDIKKNNQSMQE
+686 QDIKKNNQSMQD
-698 LLDRNLSLLEQLKM
+698 LLDRNLALLEQLKM

-727 EELQKQEAENQNKAG
+727 EELQKQGPENQNKEAG
-742 EENEQKSAEEAK
+742 EETDQKSAEEAK
-754 EEFDKMMDEL
+754 EDFDKMMDEL
-764 DQLLEKNQEL
+764 DKLLEKNETL
-774 QQPFDMQKDE
+774 NDPFDMQKDE
-784 EMQES
+784 ELQES

-802 NSQQQQSQQKKQNA
+802 NGQQNQSKQKKQDA

-831 QMQGMQQM
+831 QMQGMEQM
-839 AEDAHLMRVLLE
+839 AEDARLLRILLE
-851 NVVHASHEQEDLMTE
+851 NVVHASHEQEALMTE
-866 IGSMRTDDPS
+866 TGSLHTDDPS
-876 LVEKIIHQKEVADNF
+876 LVDKIIQQKEIVDNF
-891 NMVRDSLRSMAMR
+891 NLVRDSLHNMALR
-904 QPMVQNFVFDELH
+904 QPMIKNFVFEELH
-917 TIETQT
+917 TIENQT
-923 ENAMKYLND
+923 ENAMKHLNN
-932 LKLSQAMRHQQTAMM
+932 LKLSQATRHQQTAMM

-957 ESLENMENSMESMG
+957 ESLENMENSMDAMG
-971 MPMAC
+971 MPMQSC
-976 PMPKQG
+976 QSKPG
-982 QGQQSM
+982 QGQKSM
-988 QRMQQLQ
+988 KNMQQLQ

-1001 LKQMQQQMEQGQQM
+1001 LKQMQQKMEKAGQQEQ
-1015 PNSMSEEFARMAA
+1015 NSMSEQFARMAA

-1053 GLNEIIKDMEKLEEE
+1053 GLNEIIKDMQKLEEE

-1078 IERSQRIES
+1078 VERSQRIES

-1104 RKSNEYKGSQ
+1104 RKSNEYKGSH
-1114 FERKIDEYLYEQS
+1114 FDRKIDELLYEQS

-1134 LRSNPIEYA
+1134 LRTNPIEYA

>member
-1 MWLQQKSFVP
+1 
-11 KLFFYCPKATIIPSL
+11 
-26 SRKFPIFAGYSI
+26 
-38 LDMSAPN
+38 MSAPN

-104 GSAFVLVYHFLIPL
+104 GSGFVLVYHFLIPL
-118 VNLIRFRKKM
+118 FNLIRFRKKM

-135 MIGKFFPEI
+135 LIGRFFPEI

-152 QLSNQMEESNN
+152 QLSNQAA
-163 GVGPSTGSGTSANT
+163 TDA
-177 GSGTSTDN
+177 DN

-218 IFFGSLLLLIALMV
+218 IFFGLLLLLILLMV

-247 YEQHFEKPLPYQ
+247 YEQSFEKPLPYQ
-259 VEIEQDDIETTQGK
+259 VEIEQDEIETTQGQ
-273 EVKFNIHVTGD
+273 EVKFNIHVTGG

-297 QQLMTKS
+297 QQLMTKGS
-304 SANDFSYTFKN
+304 VNDFSYTFKN
-315 LFNDLSFN
+315 LYNDLTFT
-323 VIGGEYTSRP
+323 VVGGEYTSRP

-341 PTLLSYRCELRYP
+341 PTLLSYRCDVRYP
-354 SYIHRTNETLDAKT
+354 AYIHRSNETMEAKT
-368 RLIVPQGTSLTFS
+368 RLIVPQGTNLTFS
-381 FTTRDTEQMS
+381 FITRDTEKITLTQ
-391 VTRDSL
+391 DSL
-397 TTDLTANNDVF
+397 VTDLTAKNDIF
-408 AYQFV
+408 EYQFV
-413 AAQNTKFEV
+413 AGQSTKFEV
-422 QVQNTWNQNIEPL
+422 QVENTWNNTLDPL
-435 PFSVDVIPD
+435 PFSVDVLPD

-458 SDDVYFSGLVTD
+458 STDVYFSGLVTD
-470 DYGFSKLTFNCI
+470 DYGFTRLTFNCK

-490 IVKTVPLDTKQTRS
+490 IVKTVPLDLKQTRS
-504 SFFYQFNMDDLGIMP
+504 SFFYQFNMDSLGIMP
-519 GQNMEVYFVIWDN
+519 GQDMEVYFEVWDN
-532 DGFHGPKSKR
+532 DGYHGPKSKR

-557 SIADQQSEDIMERL
+557 SIADQSSEDIMDRL
-571 QEKSQEAD
+571 SEKSQEAN

-604 KMKDLLEKQQ
+604 KMKDLLERQQ
-614 KIQDEWNKLQEE
+614 QMQEEWNKLQEE
-626 QEKLEDFMKEHD
+626 QENLSDFMKEHD
-638 LGNEDLIKKQEQIN
+638 LANEDLLKKQEQIN

-661 ELKKMMEQIDKLL
+661 ELQKLMEQIDKLL

-686 QDIKKNNQSMQE
+686 QNIKQNNQSLQE
-698 LLDRNLSLLEQLKM
+698 LLDRNLALLEQLKM
-712 EKDLNDLANKLDKLG
+712 EKDLTDLANKLDKLG
-727 EELQKQEAENQNKAG
+727 EELQKQNADNQDKEGENNQNKEG
-742 EENEQKSAEEAK
+742 EKGDQNGEQKSDQNGDQNNDQKSAEEAK

-764 DQLLEKNQEL
+764 DQLLEKNKDL
-774 QQPFDMQKDE
+774 QQPFDMEKDE
-784 EMQES
+784 EMEQD
-789 IDQDLQDAMQNEQ
+789 IDQNLDDAMQNEQ
-802 NSQQQQSQQKKQNA
+802 NGNQQQSKNQKKQA
-816 GQKMQQMANNMMMQM
+816 GKQMQQMAQNMMSMMQM
-831 QMQGMQQM
+831 GGMEQM
-839 AEDAHLMRVLLE
+839 AEDAHLMRILLE
-851 NVVHASHEQEDLMTE
+851 NVVHASHEQEALMTD
-866 IGSMRTDDPS
+866 IGSLRTDDPS
-876 LVEKIIHQKEVADNF
+876 LVQKIVQQKEIADNF
-891 NMVRDSLRSMAMR
+891 NMVRDSLRNVAMR
-904 QPMVQNFVFDELH
+904 QPMIQNFIFDELH
-917 TIETQT
+917 TIENQT
-923 ENAMKYLND
+923 ENSMKHLNG
-932 LKLSQAMRHQQTAMM
+932 LKLSQATRHQQTAMM
-947 SMNNLALMLA
+947 SMNNLALMIA
-957 ESLENMENSMESMG
+957 ESLEQMENSMEGMG
-971 MPMAC
+971 TPMSSC
-976 PMPKQG
+976 NNKQKK

-988 QRMQQLQ
+988 KNMQQLQ
-995 QQLSEQ
+995 QQLSDQ
-1001 LKQMQQQMEQGQQM
+1001 LKQMQQQMQNGQQS

-1040 LNEMKENGQIGDD
+1040 LNDMKENGQIGDD
-1053 GLNEIIKDMEKLEEE
+1053 GLNEIIKDMEQLEEE
-1068 LVNKKINRQM
+1068 LVNKKINQKM

-1104 RKSNEYKGSQ
+1104 RKSNEYKGSH
-1114 FERKIDEYLYEQS
+1114 FERNIDEYLYEQS

-1134 LRSNPIEYA
+1134 LRTNPIEYA
-1143 PYYKDKINEYY
+1143 PYYKDKINDYY

>member
-1 MWLQQKSFVP
+1 
-11 KLFFYCPKATIIPSL
+11 
-26 SRKFPIFAGYSI
+26 
-38 LDMSAPN
+38 MSAPN

-152 QLSNQMEESNN
+152 QLSNQMAAE
-163 GVGPSTGSGTSANT
+163 G
-177 GSGTSTDN
+177 DN

-218 IFFGSLLLLIALMV
+218 IFFGLLLLLILLMV

-247 YEQHFEKPLPYQ
+247 YEQQFEKPLPYQ
-259 VEIEQDDIETTQGK
+259 VEILQDNIETTQGK
-273 EVKFNIHVTGD
+273 EVKFNIRVTGD

-297 QQLMTKS
+297 QQLMTKG

-315 LFNDLSFN
+315 LFNDLTFN

-333 LHITVHPN
+333 LHITVRPN

-354 SYIHRTNETLDAKT
+354 AYIHRTNETLEAKT
-368 RLIVPQGTSLTFS
+368 RLIVPQGTQLTFS
-381 FTTRDTEQMS
+381 FTTRDTEQMTVS
-391 VTRDSL
+391 RDSL
-397 TTDLTANNDVF
+397 NSTLTAKDDIF
-408 AYQFV
+408 EYQFV
-413 AAQNTKFEV
+413 AAQSTKFEV
-422 QVQNTWNQNIEPL
+422 QVENSWNRTIEPL
-435 PFSVDVIPD
+435 PFSVDVLPD

-458 SDDVYFSGLVTD
+458 STDVYFSGLVTD
-470 DYGFSKLTFNCI
+470 DYGFSKLTFNCK

-490 IVKTVPLDTKQTRS
+490 IVKTVPLDLKQTRS
-504 SFFYQFNMDDLGIMP
+504 SFFYQFNMDSLGIMP
-519 GQNMEVYFVIWDN
+519 GQNMEVYFEVWDN

-557 SIADQQSEDIMERL
+557 SVANQQSEDIMERL
-571 QEKSQEAD
+571 SEKSQEAN

-604 KMKDLLEKQQ
+604 KMKELMEKQQ
-614 KIQDEWNKLQEE
+614 QIQDEWNKLQQE
-626 QEKLEDFMKEHD
+626 QEKLADFMKENEIA
-638 LGNEDLIKKQEQIN
+638 NEDLLKKQEQIN
-652 KLFDEVIPE
+652 KLFEEVIPE
-661 ELKKMMEQIDKLL
+661 ELQKMMEQIDKLL
-674 EEMPREQMQQMM
+674 EEMPREQMQQTM
-686 QDIKKNNQSMQE
+686 QDIKKNNQKMQE
-698 LLDRNLSLLEQLKM
+698 LLDRNLALLEQLKM
-712 EKDLNDLANKLDKLG
+712 EKDLNDLANKLDRLG
-727 EELQKQEAENQNKAG
+727 EELQKQEAENQQKEAG
-742 EENEQKSAEEAK
+742 EETDQKSAEEAK
-754 EEFDKMMDEL
+754 EEFDKMMEEL

-774 QQPFDMQKDE
+774 QDPFDMQKDE

-789 IDQDLQDAMQNEQ
+789 IDQDLQDAMQQEQ
-802 NSQQQQSQQKKQNA
+802 NQQNGQQQQSQQKKQEA
-816 GQKMQQMANNMMMQM
+816 GQKMQQMAQNMMMQM

-839 AEDAHLMRVLLE
+839 AEDAHLVRILLE
-851 NVVHASHEQEDLMTE
+851 NVVHASHEQEALMNE
-866 IGSMRTDDPS
+866 IGSIRSDDPS

-891 NMVRDSLRSMAMR
+891 NMVRDSLRSMAKR
-904 QPMVQNFVFDELH
+904 QPMIQNFIFDELH
-917 TIETQT
+917 TIENQT
-923 ENAMKYLND
+923 ENAMKQLND
-932 LKLSQAMRHQQTAMM
+932 LKLSQAFRHQQTAMM

-971 MPMAC
+971 MPMQSC
-976 PMPKQG
+976 QSKPGK

-988 QRMQQLQ
+988 KNMQQMQ

-1001 LKQMQQQMEQGQQM
+1001 LKQMQQKMEQGQQT

-1040 LNEMKENGQIGDD
+1040 LNDMKENGQMGDD

-1068 LVNKKINRQM
+1068 LVNKKINKKM

-1104 RKSNEYKGSQ
+1104 RKSNEFKGSHFDRQ
-1114 FERKIDEYLYEQS
+1114 IDEILYKET

-1134 LRSNPIEYA
+1134 LRSNPIEFA
-1143 PYYKDKINEYY
+1143 PYYRDKINEYY
-1154 LKKNT
+1154 LRKNT
-1159 H
+1159 Q

>member
-1 MWLQQKSFVP
+1 
-11 KLFFYCPKATIIPSL
+11 
-26 SRKFPIFAGYSI
+26 
-38 LDMSAPN
+38 MSAPN

-92 KGRFVLFLFLLA
+92 KGRFVLLLFLLA

-118 VNLIRFRKKM
+118 INLIRFRKKM

-152 QLSNQMEESNN
+152 QLSNQMEASMI
-163 GVGPSTGSGTSANT
+163 GPSTLRQAQGSGTSE
-177 GSGTSTDN
+177 DN

-218 IFFGSLLLLIALMV
+218 IFFGSLLILIALMV

-259 VEIEQDDIETTQGK
+259 VEIEQGDIETTQGK
-273 EVKFNIHVTGD
+273 EVKFNIRVTGD

-297 QQLMTKS
+297 QQLMTKG
-304 SANDFSYTFKN
+304 SANDFTYTFKN
-315 LFNDLSFN
+315 LYNDLTFN

-341 PTLLSYRCELRYP
+341 PTLLSYRCELHYP
-354 SYIHRTNETLDAKT
+354 AYIHRTNETMDAKT
-368 RLIVPQGTSLTFS
+368 RLIVPQGTKLTFS

-397 TTDLTANNDVF
+397 TTDLTAQDDVF
-408 AYQFV
+408 EYQFV
-413 AAQNTKFEV
+413 AGQTTKFEV
-422 QVQNTWNQNIEPL
+422 QVQNTWNQSIEPL

-458 SDDVYFSGLVTD
+458 STDVFFSGLVTD

-482 VKEPIEKN
+482 VKEPIEKS
-490 IVKTVPLDTKQTRS
+490 IVKTVPLDLKQTRT
-504 SFFYQFNMDDLGIMP
+504 SFFYQFNMDELGIMP
-519 GQNMEVYFVIWDN
+519 GQNMEVYFTVWDN

-542 SETFTYYKPSEAALD
+542 SETFTYYKPSETALD

-579 KLQDEIE
+579 KLQEEIE

-626 QEKLEDFMKEHD
+626 QKNLEDFMKEHD

-652 KLFDEVIPE
+652 KLFEEVIPE

-686 QDIKKNNQSMQE
+686 QEIKKNNQSMQE
-698 LLDRNLSLLEQLKM
+698 LLDRNLALLEQLKM

-727 EELQKQEAENQNKAG
+727 EELQKQESEKQNKTE
-742 EENEQKSAEEAK
+742 EENDQKTAEEAK

-764 DQLLEKNQEL
+764 DELLKKNQDL

-784 EMQES
+784 EMQEN
-789 IDQDLQDAMQNEQ
+789 IDQDLQNAMQNEQ
-802 NSQQQQSQQKKQNA
+802 SGEQQQSQQNKQNA
-816 GQKMQQMANNMMMQM
+816 GQKMQQMANQMMMQM
-831 QMQGMQQM
+831 QMQGMEQM
-839 AEDAHLMRVLLE
+839 AEDAHLIRILLE
-851 NVVHASHEQEDLMTE
+851 NVVHASHEQENLMAE
-866 IGSMRTDDPS
+866 IGSMRSDDPS

-891 NMVRDSLRSMAMR
+891 IMVRDSLRSMAMR
-904 QPMVQNFVFDELH
+904 QPMIQNYVFDELH
-917 TIETQT
+917 TIENQT
-923 ENAMKYLND
+923 ENAMKQLND
-932 LKLSQAMRHQQTAMM
+932 LKLSQTVRHQQTAMM

-957 ESLENMENSMESMG
+957 ESLENMENSMQSMG
-971 MPMAC
+971 MPMSC
-976 PMPKQG
+976 SRPKPG

-988 QRMQQLQ
+988 QKMQQMQ

-1001 LKQMQQQMEQGQQM
+1001 LKQMQQQMEKSGQQM
-1015 PNSMSEEFARMAA
+1015 PNSMSEEFARMTA

-1040 LNEMKENGQIGDD
+1040 LNDMKENGQIGDD

-1068 LVNKKINRQM
+1068 LVNKKINHQM

-1104 RKSNEYKGSQ
+1104 RKSNEYKGSHFDRQ
-1114 FERKIDEYLYEQS
+1114 IDEIRYKEM

-1134 LRSNPIEYA
+1134 LKTNPIEYA
-1143 PYYKDKINEYY
+1143 PYYKEKINEYY
-1154 LKKNT
+1154 LKRNM

>member
-1 MWLQQKSFVP
+1 
-11 KLFFYCPKATIIPSL
+11 
-26 SRKFPIFAGYSI
+26 
-38 LDMSAPN
+38 MSAPN

-104 GSAFVLVYHFLIPL
+104 GSGFVLVYHFLIPL
-118 VNLIRFRKKM
+118 FNLIRFRKKM

-135 MIGKFFPEI
+135 LIGKFFPEI

-152 QLSNQMEESNN
+152 QLSNQMEVSK
-163 GVGPSTGSGTSANT
+163 VGPSTGSGASAD
-177 GSGTSTDN
+177 S

-259 VEIEQDDIETTQGK
+259 VEIEQDEMETTQGK

-297 QQLMTKS
+297 QQLMTKG

-315 LFNDLSFN
+315 LFNDLTFN
-323 VIGGEYTSRP
+323 VTGGEYTSRP

-341 PTLLSYRCELRYP
+341 PTLLSYRCELHYP
-354 SYIHRTNETLDAKT
+354 TYIHRTNETLDAKT
-368 RLIVPQGTSLTFS
+368 RLIVPQGTRLVFS
-381 FTTRDTEQMS
+381 FTTRDTDQMTVS
-391 VTRDSL
+391 RDSL
-397 TTDLTANNDVF
+397 TTDLTANDDVF
-408 AYQFV
+408 EYQFV
-413 AAQNTKFEV
+413 AAQSTKFEV
-422 QVQNTWNQNIEPL
+422 QVQNNWNQTIEPL
-435 PFSVDVIPD
+435 PFSIDVLPD

-458 SDDVYFSGLVTD
+458 STDVYYSGLVTD

-482 VKEPIEKN
+482 VKEPIEKK
-490 IVKTVPLDTKQTRS
+490 IIKPVALDTKQTRT
-504 SFFYQFNMDDLGIMP
+504 SFFYSFNMDSLGIMP
-519 GQNMEVYFVIWDN
+519 GQNMEVYFEVWDN

-542 SETFTYYKPSEAALD
+542 SETFTYYKPSESALD

-614 KIQDEWNKLQEE
+614 KIQEEWNKLQEE
-626 QEKLEDFMKEHD
+626 QDKLSDFMKEHD

-698 LLDRNLSLLEQLKM
+698 LLDRNLALLEQLKM

-727 EELQKQEAENQNKAG
+727 EELQNQEADNQNKAG
-742 EENEQKSAEEAK
+742 EENDQKSAEEAK

-764 DQLLEKNQEL
+764 DQLLEKNQDL

-784 EMQES
+784 EMEES

-802 NSQQQQSQQKKQNA
+802 NGQQPQSQQKKQDA
-816 GQKMQQMANNMMMQM
+816 GQKMQQMANQMMQQM

-839 AEDAHLMRVLLE
+839 AEDAHLLRILLE

-866 IGSMRTDDPS
+866 IGKMRTDDPS

-904 QPMVQNFVFDELH
+904 QPMIRNFVFDELH
-917 TIETQT
+917 IIENQT

-932 LKLSQAMRHQQTAMM
+932 LKLSQAVRHQQTAMM

-957 ESLENMENSMESMG
+957 ESLENMESSMDAMG
-971 MPMAC
+971 MPMSC
-976 PMPKQG
+976 SMPKPG
-982 QGQQSM
+982 QGQSM
-988 QRMQQLQ
+988 QNMQQLQ

-1001 LKQMQQQMEQGQQM
+1001 LKKMQQQMESGQQT
-1015 PNSMSEEFARMAA
+1015 PNTMSEEFARMAA
-1028 EQEMLRQGMQQM
+1028 EQEMLRQGMQKM
-1040 LNEMKENGQIGDD
+1040 LNDMKENGQLGDD
-1053 GLNEIIKDMEKLEEE
+1053 GLNEIIKEMEKLEEE

-1092 QKAQEKREQEEK
+1092 QNAQEKREQEEK
-1104 RKSNEYKGSQ
+1104 RKSNEYKG
-1114 FERKIDEYLYEQS
+1114 
-1127 LKKNQEF
+1127 
-1134 LRSNPIEYA
+1134 
-1143 PYYKDKINEYY
+1143 
-1154 LKKNT
+1154 
-1159 H
+1159 

>member
-1 MWLQQKSFVP
+1 
-11 KLFFYCPKATIIPSL
+11 
-26 SRKFPIFAGYSI
+26 
-38 LDMSAPN
+38 MSAPN

-92 KGRFVLFLFLLA
+92 KGRFVLLLFLLA

-118 VNLIRFRKKM
+118 INLIRFRKKM
-128 SVEQASV
+128 SVEQASL

-152 QLSNQMEESNN
+152 QLSNQMEAYTSK
-163 GVGPSTGSGTSANT
+163 VGPSTLRQAQGSGTSE
-177 GSGTSTDN
+177 DN

-218 IFFGSLLLLIALMV
+218 IFFGSLLILIALMV

-273 EVKFNIHVTGD
+273 EVKFNIRVKGD

-297 QQLMTKS
+297 QQLMTKG
-304 SANDFSYTFKN
+304 SANDFTYTFKN
-315 LFNDLSFN
+315 LYNDLTFN

-341 PTLLSYRCELRYP
+341 PTLLSYRCELHYP
-354 SYIHRTNETLDAKT
+354 AYIHRTNETMDAKT
-368 RLIVPQGTSLTFS
+368 RLIVPQGTKLTFS

-397 TTDLTANNDVF
+397 TTDLTAQDDVF
-408 AYQFV
+408 EYQFV
-413 AAQNTKFEV
+413 AGQTTKFEV
-422 QVQNTWNQNIEPL
+422 QVQNTWNQSIEPL

-458 SDDVYFSGLVTD
+458 STDVYFSGLVTD

-490 IVKTVPLDTKQTRS
+490 IVKTVPLDLKQTRT
-504 SFFYQFNMDDLGIMP
+504 SFFYQFNMDELGIMP
-519 GQNMEVYFVIWDN
+519 GQNMEVYFTVWDN

-542 SETFTYYKPSEAALD
+542 SETFTYYKPSEMALD

-579 KLQDEIE
+579 KLQEEIE

-614 KIQDEWNKLQEE
+614 KIQDEWNKLQDE
-626 QEKLEDFMKEHD
+626 QKNLEDFMKEHD

-652 KLFDEVIPE
+652 KLFEEVIPE

-686 QDIKKNNQSMQE
+686 QEIKKNNQSMQE
-698 LLDRNLSLLEQLKM
+698 LLDRNLALLEQLKM

-727 EELQKQEAENQNKAG
+727 EELQQQESDKQKTG
-742 EENEQKSAEEAK
+742 EENDQKTAEEAK

-764 DQLLEKNQEL
+764 DELLKKNQDL

-784 EMQES
+784 EMQEN

-802 NSQQQQSQQKKQNA
+802 SGEQQQSQQNKQNA
-816 GQKMQQMANNMMMQM
+816 GQKMQQMANQMMMQM
-831 QMQGMQQM
+831 QMQGMEQM
-839 AEDAHLMRVLLE
+839 AEDAHLIRILLE
-851 NVVHASHEQEDLMTE
+851 NVVHASHEQENLMAE
-866 IGSMRTDDPS
+866 IGSMRSDDPS

-891 NMVRDSLRSMAMR
+891 IMVRDSLRSMAMR
-904 QPMVQNFVFDELH
+904 QPMIQNYVFDELH
-917 TIETQT
+917 TIENQT
-923 ENAMKYLND
+923 ENAMKQLND
-932 LKLSQAMRHQQTAMM
+932 LKLSQAVRHQQTAMM

-957 ESLENMENSMESMG
+957 ESLENMENSMQSMG
-971 MPMAC
+971 MPMSC
-976 PMPKQG
+976 SRPKPG

-988 QRMQQLQ
+988 QKMQQMQ

-1001 LKQMQQQMEQGQQM
+1001 LKQMQQQMEKSGQQM

-1040 LNEMKENGQIGDD
+1040 LNDMKENGQIGDD

-1068 LVNKKINRQM
+1068 LVNKKINHQM

-1104 RKSNEYKGSQ
+1104 RKSNEYKGSHFDRQ
-1114 FERKIDEYLYEQS
+1114 IDEIRYKEM

-1134 LRSNPIEYA
+1134 LKTNPIEYA
-1143 PYYKDKINEYY
+1143 PYYKEKINEYY
-1154 LKKNT
+1154 LKRNM